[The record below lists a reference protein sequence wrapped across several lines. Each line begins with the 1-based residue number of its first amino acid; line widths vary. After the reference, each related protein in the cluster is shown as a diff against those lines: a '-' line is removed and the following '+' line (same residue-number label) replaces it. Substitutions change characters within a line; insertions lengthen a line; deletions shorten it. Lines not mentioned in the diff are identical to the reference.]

1 MKEQNLIL
9 GILAHVDAGK
19 TTLSEALL
27 HITGAVRNAGRVDHG
42 NAFLDTDEMEKER
55 GITIFSKQARFVSER
70 EDVRHSYT
78 LLDTPGHADFSTE
91 MERVLGVLDCAVLVI
106 SAADGVNGQ
115 VRVLWRLLDHYN
127 VPVFVFVNK
136 MDQDG
141 ADREALLASIK
152 KELSTRCVD
161 VMPGAA
167 GSAGGAARAAAGS
180 LAAGEN
186 SGRPAA
192 AGIPAV
198 GGTASS
204 LTEQLED
211 PAVQEEIAVCDDDL
225 LDRYLEGEPVGIDEI
240 RKLTAGRKLFPV
252 LFGAALRE
260 QGVAELLEALNLMIV
275 PPRYGDE
282 FGARVFKITRDG
294 GARLTWMK
302 LTGGSLKVKT
312 PMPDCTDDKGN
323 PEKIEQIRLYS
334 GSKFEPRQE
343 AQAGEVCAV
352 TGLTRTRVG
361 QGIGAESGGE
371 EELLQPVLRCAV
383 ILPPGEDLFKAYRNL
398 CILEEEDPTL
408 HLFYDEEK
416 KEITAQIM
424 GQVQKEILQRM
435 IRERLG
441 LNVSFGDPSII
452 YKETIARAAEGVGHF
467 EPLRHYA
474 EVHLLLEPGVPGSGL
489 VFENRCRADVL
500 AVNWQRLIMT
510 HLEEK
515 RHRGVLTGAELTD
528 MKISLLTGKA
538 HLKHTEGGDFRQ
550 ATYRAVRQ
558 GLMMT
563 ESVLL
568 EPYYNFRLEIPQE
581 SLGRALTDLQQ
592 MGANFTQPDLEEGRS
607 VITGS
612 APVSRIGNYAESLAA
627 YTRGEG
633 QITCTLKGYAPCVNA
648 EEVIAASG
656 YDPELDLRN
665 PTGSV
670 FCSHGAG
677 TPVPWYEVRERMHV
691 DSGWRDPSDGPR
703 TGKAM
708 LGYDDEWDGEEWD
721 SDSWSDDLA
730 YGGAGR
736 TGLRAGVKKE
746 EKPSSFSEREAR
758 FFAEEE
764 ELRRIFERTYGPIRS
779 RFGEDADPDGVFGSD
794 AGRGGRSGRGGKGY
808 GKYKK
813 AARVIS
819 AEPPDP
825 RSHAAKKVSEKE
837 YLLIDGYNIIFAW
850 EDLREL
856 ALKDIMA
863 ARDKLIDLIVD
874 FAGFRREHVILVFD
888 AYKVCGGRGEVIRV
902 GGIDVIYTKEAETAD
917 LYIEKAAHELSKK
930 YKVTVATSDAVEQ
943 VIIYGAGAYR
953 MSAQNLL
960 EELVLTKGMM
970 REHYEKREET
980 RPGGLLAGM
989 SEETAEALRKHLEE
1003 MEE

>member
-1 MKEQNLIL
+1 MIEQNLIL

-27 HITGAVRNAGRVDHG
+27 HITGAVRRAGRVDHG
-42 NAFLDTDEMEKER
+42 DAFLDTDDMEKER
-55 GITIFSKQARFVSER
+55 GITIFSKQARFTSER
-70 EDVRHSYT
+70 GETRRTYT
-78 LLDTPGHADFSTE
+78 LQDTPGHVDFSTE
-91 MERVLGVLDCAVLVI
+91 MERVLGILDCAVLVI

-115 VRVLWRLLDHYN
+115 VRVLWRLLEHYN
-127 VPVFVFVNK
+127 VPVFLFVNK
-136 MDQDG
+136 MDQNG

-161 VMPGAA
+161 IMPAA
-167 GSAGGAARAAAGS
+167 GAS
-180 LAAGEN
+180 LAE
-186 SGRPAA
+186 S
-192 AGIPAV
+192 
-198 GGTASS
+198 
-204 LTEQLED
+204 LED
-211 PAVQEEIAVCDDDL
+211 PDVQEEIAVCDDELMNAYFD
-225 LDRYLEGEPVGIDEI
+225 GEMVSVPQICE
-240 RKLTAGRKLFPV
+240 LTAGRRLFPV

-260 QGVAELLEALNLMIV
+260 QGVSELLECLDTLIR
-275 PPRYGDE
+275 PPVYGDE
-282 FGARVFKITRDG
+282 FGARIFKITRDG

-302 LTGGSLKVKT
+302 LTGGKLSVKT
-312 PMPDCTDDKGN
+312 PLADCTDDKGM
-323 PEKIEQIRLYS
+323 PEKVEQIRFYS
-334 GSKFEPRQE
+334 GGKFETKQE
-343 AQAGEVCAV
+343 AVAGEVCAV
-352 TGLTRTRVG
+352 TGLTRTKIG
-361 QGIGAESGGE
+361 QGIGAESEGE
-371 EELLQPVLRCAV
+371 EELLQPVLRCKV
-383 ILPPGEDLFKAYRNL
+383 ILPPGEDLFKAYKNL
-398 CILEEEDPTL
+398 SILEEEDPTL
-408 HLFYDEEK
+408 HLGYDEEK

-441 LNVSFGDPSII
+441 LCVDFGDPSII
-452 YKETIARAAEGVGHF
+452 YKETIARTVEGVGHF

-515 RHRGVLTGAELTD
+515 RHRGVLTGAEITD
-528 MKISLLTGKA
+528 MKISLLTGRA

-568 EPYYNFRLEIPQE
+568 EPFYNFRLEIPQE

-592 MGANFTQPDLEEGRS
+592 MGANFTQPDLEDGRS
-607 VITGS
+607 IITGS
-612 APVSRIGNYAESLAA
+612 APVSRIANYAETLAA

-633 QITCTLKGYAPCVNA
+633 QITCTLKGYEPCVNA

-691 DSGWRDPSDGPR
+691 DSGWRDPSDGPG

-708 LGYDDEWDGEEWD
+708 LGYDEDWDE
-721 SDSWSDDLA
+721 DLA

-736 TGLRAGVKKE
+736 TGLRAGVRKE
-746 EKPSSFSEREAR
+746 EKPVSFSEREAKL
-758 FFAEEE
+758 FAEED
-764 ELRRIFERTYGPIRS
+764 ELRRIFERTYGPIKS
-779 RFGEDADPDGVFGSD
+779 RFGDDEPDN
-794 AGRGGRSGRGGKGY
+794 GRSSKSWKR
-808 GKYKK
+808 
-813 AARVIS
+813 ASRVIS
-819 AEPPDP
+819 AEPPDK
-825 RSHAAKKVSEKE
+825 RSHAAKKAVEKE
-837 YLLIDGYNIIFAW
+837 YLLIDGYNIVFAW
-850 EDLREL
+850 EELREM
-856 ALKDIMA
+856 ALRDIMA
-863 ARDKLIDLIVD
+863 ARDKLIDMLVD
-874 FAGFRREHVILVFD
+874 FAGFRKEHVILVFD
-888 AYKVCGGRGEVIRV
+888 AYKVRGGRGEVIHV

-960 EELVLTKGMM
+960 EELLLTKGLM
-970 REHYEKREET
+970 REHYEKREAKQA
-980 RPGGLLAGM
+980 GGILAQM
-989 SEETAEALRKHLEE
+989 SEEDARALQEHLENL
-1003 MEE
+1003 EEE

>member
-1 MKEQNLIL
+1 MTKQNLIL

-27 HITGAVRNAGRVDHG
+27 HITGAVRKAGRVDHKD
-42 NAFLDTDEMEKER
+42 AFLDTNEMEKER
-55 GITIFSKQARFVSER
+55 GITIFSKQARFTSSRENVER
-70 EDVRHSYT
+70 SYT
-78 LLDTPGHADFSTE
+78 LLDTPGHVDFSTE

-115 VRVLWRLLDHYN
+115 VRVLWRLLDHYK
-127 VPVFVFVNK
+127 VPTFLFVNK

-141 ADREALLASIK
+141 ADRAVLLSSIK
-152 KELSTRCVD
+152 KELSTKCVD
-161 VMPGAA
+161 VMPDNGPL
-167 GSAGGAARAAAGS
+167 S
-180 LAAGEN
+180 
-186 SGRPAA
+186 
-192 AGIPAV
+192 
-198 GGTASS
+198 
-204 LTEQLED
+204 EQLAQGD
-211 PAVQEEIAVCDDDL
+211 VQEEIAVCDDAL
-225 LDRYLEGEPVGIDEI
+225 LNAYLEGEPVTNEQIC
-240 RKLTAGRKLFPV
+240 RLTADRKLFPV

-260 QGVAELLEALNLMIV
+260 QGVPALLECLDTLIQ
-275 PPRYGDE
+275 PPVYGDA
-282 FGARVFKITRDG
+282 FGARIFKITRDG

-302 LTGGSLKVKT
+302 LTGGRLSVKT
-312 PMPDCTDDKGN
+312 PLAECTDEKGS
-323 PEKIEQIRLYS
+323 PEKVEQIRFYS
-334 GSKFEPRQE
+334 GSKYEARQE
-343 AQAGEVCAV
+343 AVAGEVCAV

-361 QGIGAESGGE
+361 QGIGAEASGA

-383 ILPPGEDLFKAYRNL
+383 LLPPGEDLFKAYRSL
-398 CILEEEDPTL
+398 RTLEEEDPTL
-408 HLFYDEEK
+408 HLTYDEEK

-441 LNVSFGDPSII
+441 LRVSFGEPSII
-452 YKETIARAAEGVGHF
+452 YKETIARAVEGVGHF

-489 VFENRCRADVL
+489 VFENRCRADIL

-515 RHRGVLTGAELTD
+515 RHRGVLTGAEITD
-528 MKISLLTGKA
+528 MKISLLTGRA

-568 EPYYNFRLEIPQE
+568 EPFYSFRMEIPQE

-592 MGANFTQPDLEEGRS
+592 MGASFTQPDLEDGRS

-612 APVSRIGNYAESLAA
+612 APVSQIANYAEQLAA

-633 QITCTLKGYAPCVNA
+633 QITCTLKGYEPCTNA
-648 EEVIAASG
+648 EEIIAASG

-665 PTGSV
+665 PPGSV
-670 FCSHGAG
+670 FCAHGAG

-691 DSGWRDPSDGPR
+691 DSGWRDPSDGPL

-708 LGYDDEWDGEEWD
+708 LGYAEE
-721 SDSWSDDLA
+721 DLWEEDMS
-730 YGGAGR
+730 YGSAGR
-736 TGLRAGVKKE
+736 TGLRAGVRKA
-746 EKPSSFSEREAR
+746 EKPASFSEREAKL
-758 FFAEEE
+758 FAEED
-764 ELRRIFERTYGPIRS
+764 ELRRIFERTYGPIKS
-779 RFGEDADPDGVFGSD
+779 RFSDEEPDN
-794 AGRGGRSGRGGKGY
+794 GRSAKTWKR
-808 GKYKK
+808 
-813 AARVIS
+813 ASRVIS
-819 AEPPDP
+819 ADPPDK
-825 RSHAAKKVSEKE
+825 RSHAARKATEKE
-837 YLLIDGYNIIFAW
+837 YLLIDGYNIVFAW

-856 ALKDIMA
+856 ATKDIMA
-863 ARDKLIDLIVD
+863 ARDKLIDMIVD
-874 FAGFRREHVILVFD
+874 FAGFRKEHVILVFD
-888 AYKVCGGRGEVIRV
+888 AYKVRGGRGEVIHV

-917 LYIEKAAHELSKK
+917 LYIEKAAHELSKR

-970 REHYEKREET
+970 REHYEKKD
-980 RPGGLLAGM
+980 GGKSGGVLAGM
-989 SEETAEALRKHLEE
+989 SEETAAALQKHLESL
-1003 MEE
+1003 EE

>member
-1 MKEQNLIL
+1 MTKQNLIL

-27 HITGAVRNAGRVDHG
+27 HITGAVRKAGRVDHKD
-42 NAFLDTDEMEKER
+42 AFLDTNEMEKER
-55 GITIFSKQARFVSER
+55 GITIFSKQARFTSSRENVER
-70 EDVRHSYT
+70 SYT
-78 LLDTPGHADFSTE
+78 LLDTPGHVDFSTE

-115 VRVLWRLLDHYN
+115 VRVLWRLLDHYK
-127 VPVFVFVNK
+127 VPTFLFVNK

-141 ADREALLASIK
+141 ADRAVLLSSIK
-152 KELSTRCVD
+152 KELSTKCVD
-161 VMPGAA
+161 VMPGN
-167 GSAGGAARAAAGS
+167 GPLS
-180 LAAGEN
+180 
-186 SGRPAA
+186 
-192 AGIPAV
+192 
-198 GGTASS
+198 
-204 LTEQLED
+204 EQLAQGD
-211 PAVQEEIAVCDDDL
+211 VQEEIAVCDDAL
-225 LDRYLEGEPVGIDEI
+225 LNAYLEGEPVTNEQIC
-240 RKLTAGRKLFPV
+240 RLTADRKLFPV

-260 QGVAELLEALNLMIV
+260 QGVPALLECLDTLIQ
-275 PPRYGDE
+275 PPVYGDA
-282 FGARVFKITRDG
+282 FGARIFKITRDG

-302 LTGGSLKVKT
+302 LTGGRLSVKT
-312 PMPDCTDDKGN
+312 PLAECTDEKGS
-323 PEKIEQIRLYS
+323 PEKVEQIRFYS
-334 GSKFEPRQE
+334 GSKYEVRQE
-343 AQAGEVCAV
+343 AVAGEVCAV

-361 QGIGAESGGE
+361 QGIGAEASGA

-383 ILPPGEDLFKAYRNL
+383 LLPPGEDLFKAYRSL
-398 CILEEEDPTL
+398 RTLEEEDPTL
-408 HLFYDEEK
+408 HLTYDEEK

-441 LNVSFGDPSII
+441 LRVSFGEPSII
-452 YKETIARAAEGVGHF
+452 YKETIARAVEGVGHF

-489 VFENRCRADVL
+489 VFENRCRADIL

-515 RHRGVLTGAELTD
+515 RHRGVLTGAEITD
-528 MKISLLTGKA
+528 MKISLLTGRA

-568 EPYYNFRLEIPQE
+568 EPFYSFRMEIPQE

-592 MGANFTQPDLEEGRS
+592 MGASFTQPDLEDGRS

-612 APVSRIGNYAESLAA
+612 APVSQIANYAEQLAA

-633 QITCTLKGYAPCVNA
+633 QITCTLKGYEPCTNA
-648 EEVIAASG
+648 EEIIAASG

-665 PTGSV
+665 PPGSV
-670 FCSHGAG
+670 FCVHGAG

-691 DSGWRDPSDGPR
+691 DSGWRDPSDGPL

-708 LGYDDEWDGEEWD
+708 LGYAEE
-721 SDSWSDDLA
+721 DLWEEDMS
-730 YGGAGR
+730 YGSAGR
-736 TGLRAGVKKE
+736 TGLRAGVRKA
-746 EKPSSFSEREAR
+746 EKPASFSEREAKL
-758 FFAEEE
+758 FAEED
-764 ELRRIFERTYGPIRS
+764 ELRRIFERTYGPIKS
-779 RFGEDADPDGVFGSD
+779 RFSDEEPDN
-794 AGRGGRSGRGGKGY
+794 GRSAKSWKR
-808 GKYKK
+808 
-813 AARVIS
+813 ASRVIS
-819 AEPPDP
+819 ADPPDK
-825 RSHAAKKVSEKE
+825 RSHAARKATEKE
-837 YLLIDGYNIIFAW
+837 YLLIDGYNIVFAW

-856 ALKDIMA
+856 AAKDIMA
-863 ARDKLIDLIVD
+863 ARDKLIDMIVD
-874 FAGFRREHVILVFD
+874 FAGFRNEHVILVFD
-888 AYKVCGGRGEVIRV
+888 AYKVRGGRGEVIHV

-917 LYIEKAAHELSKK
+917 LYIEKAAHELSKR

-960 EELVLTKGMM
+960 EELVLTKSLM
-970 REHYEKREET
+970 REHYEKKD
-980 RPGGLLAGM
+980 GGKSGGVLAGM
-989 SEETAEALRKHLEE
+989 SEETAAALQKHLESL
-1003 MEE
+1003 EE

>member
-1 MKEQNLIL
+1 MTEQNMIL

-27 HITGAVRNAGRVDHG
+27 HITGAVRKAGRVDHKD
-42 NAFLDTDEMEKER
+42 AFLDTNEMEKER
-55 GITIFSKQARFVSER
+55 GITIFSKQARFTS
-70 EDVRHSYT
+70 VRGEQQRSYT
-78 LLDTPGHADFSTE
+78 LLDTPGHVDFSTE

-115 VRVLWRLLDHYN
+115 VRVLWRLLEHYR
-127 VPVFVFVNK
+127 VPTCIFVNK

-141 ADREALLASIK
+141 ADRAALLASIR
-152 KELSTRCVD
+152 KELGTRCVD
-161 VMPGAA
+161 VMPGS
-167 GSAGGAARAAAGS
+167 GT
-180 LAAGEN
+180 LAD
-186 SGRPAA
+186 
-192 AGIPAV
+192 
-198 GGTASS
+198 
-204 LTEQLED
+204 QLESGD
-211 PAVQEEIAVCDDDL
+211 VQEEIAVCDDAL
-225 LDRYLEGEPVGIDEI
+225 LDAYLEGEPVSVSQMC
-240 RKLTAGRKLFPV
+240 RLTAERKLFPV

-260 QGVAELLEALNLMIV
+260 QGVPELLECLDTLLQ
-275 PPRYGDE
+275 PPVYGDT
-282 FGARVFKITRDG
+282 FGAKVFKITRDG

-302 LTGGSLKVKT
+302 LTGGRLSVKT
-312 PMPDCTDDKGN
+312 PLAECTDEKGN
-323 PEKIEQIRLYS
+323 PEKVEQIRFYS
-334 GSKFEPRQE
+334 GNKFETRQE
-343 AQAGEVCAV
+343 AAAGEVCAV
-352 TGLTRTRVG
+352 TGLTGTRVG
-361 QGIGAESGGE
+361 QGIGAEAGGT

-383 ILPPGEDLFKAYRNL
+383 ILPPGEDLFKAYRSL
-398 CILEEEDPTL
+398 RTLEEEDPTL
-408 HLFYDEEK
+408 HLNYDEEK

-441 LNVSFGDPSII
+441 LRVSFGDPSII
-452 YKETIARAAEGVGHF
+452 YKETIARAVEGVGHF

-474 EVHLLLEPGVPGSGL
+474 EVHLLLEPGLPGSGL

-515 RHRGVLTGAELTD
+515 RHRGVLTGAEITD
-528 MKISLLTGKA
+528 MKISLLTGRA

-568 EPYYNFRLEIPQE
+568 EPFYSFRMEIPQE

-612 APVSRIGNYAESLAA
+612 APVSRIANYAEQLAA

-633 QITCTLKGYAPCVNA
+633 QITCTLKGYEPCTNA
-648 EEVIAASG
+648 EEIIAASG

-665 PTGSV
+665 PPGSV

-691 DSGWRDPSDGPR
+691 DSGWRDPSDGPM
-703 TGKAM
+703 TGKAL
-708 LGYDDEWDGEEWD
+708 LGYTEEDMWEE
-721 SDSWSDDLA
+721 DLS
-730 YGGAGR
+730 YGSAGR
-736 TGLRAGVKKE
+736 TGLRAGVRKE
-746 EKPSSFSEREAR
+746 EKPVSFGEREAR
-758 FFAEEE
+758 FFAEED
-764 ELRRIFERTYGPIRS
+764 ELRRIFERTYGPIKS
-779 RFGEDADPDGVFGSD
+779 RFSDDEPDN
-794 AGRGGRSGRGGKGY
+794 GRSAKSWKR
-808 GKYKK
+808 
-813 AARVIS
+813 ASRVIS
-819 AEPPDP
+819 ADPPDK
-825 RSHAAKKVSEKE
+825 RSHAARKVSEKE
-837 YLLIDGYNIIFAW
+837 YLLIDGYNIVFAW

-856 ALKDIMA
+856 AIKDIMA

-874 FAGFRREHVILVFD
+874 FAGFRKEHVILVFD
-888 AYKVCGGRGEVIRV
+888 AYKVRGGRGEVIHV

-917 LYIEKAAHELSKK
+917 LYIEKAAHELSKR

-960 EELVLTKGMM
+960 EELVLTKSLM
-970 REHYEKREET
+970 REHYEKRDEKKA
-980 RPGGLLAGM
+980 GGILAQM
-989 SEETAEALRKHLEE
+989 SEEDAQALKEHLENL
-1003 MEE
+1003 EEND

>member
-1 MKEQNLIL
+1 MDDTMTEQNMIL

-27 HITGAVRNAGRVDHG
+27 HITGAVRKAGRVDHKD
-42 NAFLDTDEMEKER
+42 AFLDTNEMEKER
-55 GITIFSKQARFVSER
+55 GITIFSKQARFTS
-70 EDVRHSYT
+70 VRGEQQRSYT
-78 LLDTPGHADFSTE
+78 LLDTPGHVDFSTE

-115 VRVLWRLLDHYN
+115 VRVLWRLLDHYR
-127 VPVFVFVNK
+127 VPTCIFVNK

-141 ADREALLASIK
+141 ADRAALLASIR
-152 KELSTRCVD
+152 KELGTRCVD
-161 VMPGAA
+161 VMPGS
-167 GSAGGAARAAAGS
+167 GT
-180 LAAGEN
+180 LAD
-186 SGRPAA
+186 
-192 AGIPAV
+192 
-198 GGTASS
+198 
-204 LTEQLED
+204 QLESGD
-211 PAVQEEIAVCDDDL
+211 VQEEIAVCDDAL
-225 LDRYLEGEPVGIDEI
+225 LDAYLEGEPVSVSQMC
-240 RKLTAGRKLFPV
+240 RLTAERKLFPV

-260 QGVAELLEALNLMIV
+260 QGVPELLECLDTLLQ
-275 PPRYGDE
+275 PPVYGDT
-282 FGARVFKITRDG
+282 FGAKVFKITRDG

-302 LTGGSLKVKT
+302 LTGGRLSVKT
-312 PMPDCTDDKGN
+312 PLAECTDEKGN
-323 PEKIEQIRLYS
+323 PEKVEQIRFYS
-334 GSKFEPRQE
+334 GNKFETRQE
-343 AQAGEVCAV
+343 AAAGEVCAV
-352 TGLTRTRVG
+352 TGLTGTRVG
-361 QGIGAESGGE
+361 QGIGAEAGGT

-383 ILPPGEDLFKAYRNL
+383 ILPPGEDLFKAYRSL
-398 CILEEEDPTL
+398 RTLEEEDPTL
-408 HLFYDEEK
+408 HLNYDEEK

-441 LNVSFGDPSII
+441 LRVSFGDPSII
-452 YKETIARAAEGVGHF
+452 YKETIARAVEGVGHF

-474 EVHLLLEPGVPGSGL
+474 EVHLLLEPGLPGSGL

-515 RHRGVLTGAELTD
+515 RHRGVLTGAEITD
-528 MKISLLTGKA
+528 MKISLLTGRA

-568 EPYYNFRLEIPQE
+568 EPFYSFRMEIPQE
-581 SLGRALTDLQQ
+581 SLGKALTDLQQ

-612 APVSRIGNYAESLAA
+612 APVSRIANYSEQLAA

-633 QITCTLKGYAPCVNA
+633 QITCTLKGYEPCTNA
-648 EEVIAASG
+648 EEIIAASG

-665 PTGSV
+665 PPGSV

-691 DSGWRDPSDGPR
+691 DSGWRDPSDGPM
-703 TGKAM
+703 TGKAL
-708 LGYDDEWDGEEWD
+708 LGYTEEDMWEE
-721 SDSWSDDLA
+721 DLS
-730 YGGAGR
+730 YGSAGR
-736 TGLRAGVKKE
+736 TGLRAGVRKE
-746 EKPSSFSEREAR
+746 EKPVSFGEREAR
-758 FFAEEE
+758 FFAEED
-764 ELRRIFERTYGPIRS
+764 ELRRIFERTYGPIKS
-779 RFGEDADPDGVFGSD
+779 RFSDDEPDN
-794 AGRGGRSGRGGKGY
+794 GRSAKSWKR
-808 GKYKK
+808 
-813 AARVIS
+813 ASRVIS
-819 AEPPDP
+819 ADPPDK
-825 RSHAAKKVSEKE
+825 RSHAARKASEKE
-837 YLLIDGYNIIFAW
+837 YLLIDGYNIVFAW

-856 ALKDIMA
+856 AIKDIMA

-874 FAGFRREHVILVFD
+874 FAGFRKEHVILVFD
-888 AYKVCGGRGEVIRV
+888 AYKVRGGRGEVIHV

-917 LYIEKAAHELSKK
+917 LYIEKAAHELSKR

-960 EELVLTKGMM
+960 EELVLTKSLM
-970 REHYEKREET
+970 REHYEKRDEKKA
-980 RPGGLLAGM
+980 GGILAQM
-989 SEETAEALRKHLEE
+989 SEEDAQALKEHLENL
-1003 MEE
+1003 EENE

>member
-1 MKEQNLIL
+1 MTKQNLIL

-27 HITGAVRNAGRVDHG
+27 HITGAVRKAGRVDHKD
-42 NAFLDTDEMEKER
+42 AFLDTNEMEKER
-55 GITIFSKQARFVSER
+55 GITIFSKQARFTSSRENVER
-70 EDVRHSYT
+70 SYT
-78 LLDTPGHADFSTE
+78 LLDTPGHVDFSTE

-115 VRVLWRLLDHYN
+115 VRVLWRLLDHYK
-127 VPVFVFVNK
+127 VPTFLFVNK

-141 ADREALLASIK
+141 ADRAVLLSSIK
-152 KELSTRCVD
+152 KELSTKCVD
-161 VMPGAA
+161 VMPGN
-167 GSAGGAARAAAGS
+167 GPLS
-180 LAAGEN
+180 
-186 SGRPAA
+186 
-192 AGIPAV
+192 
-198 GGTASS
+198 
-204 LTEQLED
+204 EQLAQGD
-211 PAVQEEIAVCDDDL
+211 VQEEIAVCDDAL
-225 LDRYLEGEPVGIDEI
+225 LNAYLEGEPVTNEQIC
-240 RKLTAGRKLFPV
+240 RLTADRKLFPV

-260 QGVAELLEALNLMIV
+260 QGVPALLECLDTLIQ
-275 PPRYGDE
+275 PPVYGDA
-282 FGARVFKITRDG
+282 FGARIFKITRDG

-302 LTGGSLKVKT
+302 LTGGRLSVKT
-312 PMPDCTDDKGN
+312 PLAECTDEKGS
-323 PEKIEQIRLYS
+323 PEKVEQIRFYS
-334 GSKFEPRQE
+334 GSKYEARQE
-343 AQAGEVCAV
+343 AVAGEVCAV

-361 QGIGAESGGE
+361 QGIGAEASGA

-383 ILPPGEDLFKAYRNL
+383 LLPPGEDLFKAYRSL
-398 CILEEEDPTL
+398 RTLEEEDPTL
-408 HLFYDEEK
+408 HLTYDEEK

-441 LNVSFGDPSII
+441 LRVSFGEPSII
-452 YKETIARAAEGVGHF
+452 YKETIARAVEGVGHF

-489 VFENRCRADVL
+489 VFENRCRADIL

-515 RHRGVLTGAELTD
+515 RHRGVLTGAEITD
-528 MKISLLTGKA
+528 MKISLLTGRA

-568 EPYYNFRLEIPQE
+568 EPFYSFRMEIPQE

-592 MGANFTQPDLEEGRS
+592 MGASFTQPDLEDGRS

-612 APVSRIGNYAESLAA
+612 APVSQIANYAEQLAA

-633 QITCTLKGYAPCVNA
+633 QITCTLKGYEPCTNA
-648 EEVIAASG
+648 EEIIAASG

-665 PTGSV
+665 PPGSV
-670 FCSHGAG
+670 FCAHGAG

-691 DSGWRDPSDGPR
+691 DSGWRDPSDGPL

-708 LGYDDEWDGEEWD
+708 LGYAEE
-721 SDSWSDDLA
+721 DLWEEDMS
-730 YGGAGR
+730 YGSAGR
-736 TGLRAGVKKE
+736 TGLRAGVRKA
-746 EKPSSFSEREAR
+746 EKPASFSEREAKL
-758 FFAEEE
+758 FAEED
-764 ELRRIFERTYGPIRS
+764 ELRRIFERTYGPIKS
-779 RFGEDADPDGVFGSD
+779 RFSDEEPDN
-794 AGRGGRSGRGGKGY
+794 GRSAKSWKR
-808 GKYKK
+808 
-813 AARVIS
+813 ASRVIS
-819 AEPPDP
+819 ADPPDK
-825 RSHAAKKVSEKE
+825 RSHAARKATEKE
-837 YLLIDGYNIIFAW
+837 YLLIDGYNIVFAW

-856 ALKDIMA
+856 AAKDIMA
-863 ARDKLIDLIVD
+863 ARDKLIDMIVD
-874 FAGFRREHVILVFD
+874 FAGFRKEHVILVFD
-888 AYKVCGGRGEVIRV
+888 AYKVRGGRGEVIHV

-917 LYIEKAAHELSKK
+917 LYIEKAAHELSKR

-960 EELVLTKGMM
+960 EELVLTKSLM
-970 REHYEKREET
+970 REHYEKKD
-980 RPGGLLAGM
+980 GGKSGGVLAGM
-989 SEETAEALRKHLEE
+989 SEETAAALQKHLESL
-1003 MEE
+1003 EE

>member
-1 MKEQNLIL
+1 MDDTMTEQNMIL

-27 HITGAVRNAGRVDHG
+27 HITGAVRKAGRVDHKD
-42 NAFLDTDEMEKER
+42 AFLDTNEMEKER
-55 GITIFSKQARFVSER
+55 GITIFSKQARFTS
-70 EDVRHSYT
+70 VRGEQQRSYT
-78 LLDTPGHADFSTE
+78 LLDTPGHVDFSTE

-115 VRVLWRLLDHYN
+115 VRVLWRLLDHYS
-127 VPVFVFVNK
+127 VPTCIFVNK

-141 ADREALLASIK
+141 ADKAALLASIR
-152 KELSTRCVD
+152 KELGTRCVD
-161 VMPGAA
+161 VMPGS
-167 GSAGGAARAAAGS
+167 GT
-180 LAAGEN
+180 LAD
-186 SGRPAA
+186 
-192 AGIPAV
+192 
-198 GGTASS
+198 
-204 LTEQLED
+204 QLESGD
-211 PAVQEEIAVCDDDL
+211 VQEEIAVCDDAL
-225 LDRYLEGEPVGIDEI
+225 LDAYLEGEPVSVSQMC
-240 RKLTAGRKLFPV
+240 RLTAERKLFPV

-260 QGVAELLEALNLMIV
+260 QGVPELLECLDTLLQ
-275 PPRYGDE
+275 PPVYGDT
-282 FGARVFKITRDG
+282 FGAKVFKITRDG

-302 LTGGSLKVKT
+302 LTGGRLSVKT
-312 PMPDCTDDKGN
+312 PLAECTDEKGN
-323 PEKIEQIRLYS
+323 PEKVEQIRFYS
-334 GSKFEPRQE
+334 GNKFETRQE
-343 AQAGEVCAV
+343 AAAGEVCAV
-352 TGLTRTRVG
+352 TGLTGTRVG
-361 QGIGAESGGE
+361 QGIGAEAGGT

-383 ILPPGEDLFKAYRNL
+383 ILPPGEDLFKAYRSL
-398 CILEEEDPTL
+398 RTLEEEDPTL
-408 HLFYDEEK
+408 HLNYDEEK

-441 LNVSFGDPSII
+441 LRVSFGDPSII
-452 YKETIARAAEGVGHF
+452 YKETIARAVEGVGHF

-474 EVHLLLEPGVPGSGL
+474 EVHLLLEPGLPGSGL

-515 RHRGVLTGAELTD
+515 RHRGVLTGAEITD
-528 MKISLLTGKA
+528 MKISLLTGRA

-568 EPYYNFRLEIPQE
+568 EPFYSFRMEIPQE

-612 APVSRIGNYAESLAA
+612 APVSRIANYAEQLAA

-633 QITCTLKGYAPCVNA
+633 QITCTLKGYEPCTNA
-648 EEVIAASG
+648 EEIIAASG

-665 PTGSV
+665 PPGSV

-691 DSGWRDPSDGPR
+691 DSGWRDPSDGPM
-703 TGKAM
+703 TGKAL
-708 LGYDDEWDGEEWD
+708 LGYTEEDMWEE
-721 SDSWSDDLA
+721 DLS
-730 YGGAGR
+730 YGSAGR
-736 TGLRAGVKKE
+736 TGLRAGVRKE
-746 EKPSSFSEREAR
+746 VKPISFGEREAR
-758 FFAEEE
+758 FFAEED
-764 ELRRIFERTYGPIRS
+764 ELRRIFERTYGPIKS
-779 RFGEDADPDGVFGSD
+779 RFSDDEPDN
-794 AGRGGRSGRGGKGY
+794 GRSAKSWKR
-808 GKYKK
+808 
-813 AARVIS
+813 ASRVIS
-819 AEPPDP
+819 AEPPDK
-825 RSHAAKKVSEKE
+825 RSHAARKASEKE
-837 YLLIDGYNIIFAW
+837 YLLIDGYNIVFAW

-856 ALKDIMA
+856 AIKDIMA

-874 FAGFRREHVILVFD
+874 FAGFRKEHVILVFD
-888 AYKVCGGRGEVIRV
+888 AYKVRGGRGEVIHV

-917 LYIEKAAHELSKK
+917 LYIEKAAHELSKR

-960 EELVLTKGMM
+960 EELVLTKSLM
-970 REHYEKREET
+970 REHYEKRDEKKA
-980 RPGGLLAGM
+980 GGILAQM
-989 SEETAEALRKHLEE
+989 SEEDAQALKEHLENL
-1003 MEE
+1003 EENE

>member
-1 MKEQNLIL
+1 MDDTMTEQNMIL

-27 HITGAVRNAGRVDHG
+27 HITGAVRKAGRVDHKD
-42 NAFLDTDEMEKER
+42 AFLDTNEMEKER
-55 GITIFSKQARFVSER
+55 GITIFSKQARFTS
-70 EDVRHSYT
+70 VRGEQQRSYT
-78 LLDTPGHADFSTE
+78 LLDTPGHVDFSTE

-115 VRVLWRLLDHYN
+115 VRVLWRLLDHYR
-127 VPVFVFVNK
+127 VPTCIFVNK

-141 ADREALLASIK
+141 ADRAALLASIR
-152 KELSTRCVD
+152 KELGTRCVD
-161 VMPGAA
+161 VMPGS
-167 GSAGGAARAAAGS
+167 GT
-180 LAAGEN
+180 LAD
-186 SGRPAA
+186 
-192 AGIPAV
+192 
-198 GGTASS
+198 
-204 LTEQLED
+204 QLESGD
-211 PAVQEEIAVCDDDL
+211 VQEEIAVCDDAL
-225 LDRYLEGEPVGIDEI
+225 LDAYLEGEPVSVSQMC
-240 RKLTAGRKLFPV
+240 RLTAERKLFPV

-260 QGVAELLEALNLMIV
+260 QGVPELLECLDTLLQ
-275 PPRYGDE
+275 PPVYGDT
-282 FGARVFKITRDG
+282 FGAKVFKITRDG

-302 LTGGSLKVKT
+302 LTGGRLSVKT
-312 PMPDCTDDKGN
+312 PLAECTDEKGN
-323 PEKIEQIRLYS
+323 PEKVEQIRFYS
-334 GSKFEPRQE
+334 GNKFETRQE
-343 AQAGEVCAV
+343 AAAGEVCAV
-352 TGLTRTRVG
+352 TGLTGTRVG
-361 QGIGAESGGE
+361 QGIGAEAGGT

-383 ILPPGEDLFKAYRNL
+383 ILPPGEDLFKAYRSL
-398 CILEEEDPTL
+398 RTLEEEDPTL
-408 HLFYDEEK
+408 HLNYDEEK

-441 LNVSFGDPSII
+441 LRVSFGDPSII
-452 YKETIARAAEGVGHF
+452 YKETIARAVEGVGHF

-474 EVHLLLEPGVPGSGL
+474 EVHLLLEPGLPGSGL

-515 RHRGVLTGAELTD
+515 RHRGVLTGAEITD
-528 MKISLLTGKA
+528 MKISLLTGRA

-568 EPYYNFRLEIPQE
+568 EPFYSFRMEIPQE

-612 APVSRIGNYAESLAA
+612 APVSSIANYAEQLAA

-633 QITCTLKGYAPCVNA
+633 QITCTLKGYEPCTNA
-648 EEVIAASG
+648 EEIIAASG

-665 PTGSV
+665 PPGSV

-691 DSGWRDPSDGPR
+691 DSGWRDPSDGPM
-703 TGKAM
+703 TGKAL
-708 LGYDDEWDGEEWD
+708 LGYTEEDMWEE
-721 SDSWSDDLA
+721 DLS
-730 YGGAGR
+730 YGSAGR
-736 TGLRAGVKKE
+736 TGLRAGVRKE
-746 EKPSSFSEREAR
+746 EKPVSFGEREAR
-758 FFAEEE
+758 FFAEED
-764 ELRRIFERTYGPIRS
+764 ELRRIFERTYGPIKS
-779 RFGEDADPDGVFGSD
+779 RFSDDEPDN
-794 AGRGGRSGRGGKGY
+794 GRSAKSWKR
-808 GKYKK
+808 
-813 AARVIS
+813 ASRVIS
-819 AEPPDP
+819 AEPPDK
-825 RSHAAKKVSEKE
+825 RSHAARKVSEKE
-837 YLLIDGYNIIFAW
+837 YLLIDGYNIVFAW

-856 ALKDIMA
+856 AIKDIMA

-874 FAGFRREHVILVFD
+874 FAGFRKEHVILVFD
-888 AYKVCGGRGEVIRV
+888 AYKVRGGRGEVIHV

-917 LYIEKAAHELSKK
+917 LYIEKAAHELSKR

-960 EELVLTKGMM
+960 EELVLTKSLM
-970 REHYEKREET
+970 REHYEKRDEKKA
-980 RPGGLLAGM
+980 GGILAQM
-989 SEETAEALRKHLEE
+989 SEEDAQALKEHLENL
-1003 MEE
+1003 EENE

>member
-1 MKEQNLIL
+1 MDDTMTEQNMIL

-27 HITGAVRNAGRVDHG
+27 HITGAVRKAGRVDHKD
-42 NAFLDTDEMEKER
+42 AFLDTNEMEKER
-55 GITIFSKQARFVSER
+55 GITIFSKQARFTS
-70 EDVRHSYT
+70 VRGEQQRSYT
-78 LLDTPGHADFSTE
+78 LLDTPGHVDFSTE

-115 VRVLWRLLDHYN
+115 VRVLWRLLDHYR
-127 VPVFVFVNK
+127 VPTCIFVNK

-141 ADREALLASIK
+141 ADRAALLASIR
-152 KELSTRCVD
+152 KELGTRCVD
-161 VMPGAA
+161 VMPGS
-167 GSAGGAARAAAGS
+167 GT
-180 LAAGEN
+180 LAD
-186 SGRPAA
+186 
-192 AGIPAV
+192 
-198 GGTASS
+198 
-204 LTEQLED
+204 QLESGD
-211 PAVQEEIAVCDDDL
+211 VQEEIAVCDDAL
-225 LDRYLEGEPVGIDEI
+225 LDAYLEGEPVSVSQMC
-240 RKLTAGRKLFPV
+240 RLTAERKLFPV

-260 QGVAELLEALNLMIV
+260 QGVPELLECLDTLLQ
-275 PPRYGDE
+275 PPVYGDT
-282 FGARVFKITRDG
+282 FGAKVFKITRDG

-302 LTGGSLKVKT
+302 LTGGRLSVKT
-312 PMPDCTDDKGN
+312 PLAECTDEKGN
-323 PEKIEQIRLYS
+323 PEKVEQIRFYS
-334 GSKFEPRQE
+334 GNKFETRQE
-343 AQAGEVCAV
+343 AAAGEVCAV
-352 TGLTRTRVG
+352 TGLTGTRVG
-361 QGIGAESGGE
+361 QGIGAEAGGT

-383 ILPPGEDLFKAYRNL
+383 ILPPGEDLFKAYRSL
-398 CILEEEDPTL
+398 RTLEEEDPTL
-408 HLFYDEEK
+408 RLNYDEEK

-441 LNVSFGDPSII
+441 LRVSFGDPSII
-452 YKETIARAAEGVGHF
+452 YKETIARAVEGVGHF

-474 EVHLLLEPGVPGSGL
+474 EVHLLLEPGLPGSGL

-515 RHRGVLTGAELTD
+515 RHRGVLTGAEITD
-528 MKISLLTGKA
+528 MKISLLTGRA

-568 EPYYNFRLEIPQE
+568 EPFYSFRMEIPQE

-612 APVSRIGNYAESLAA
+612 APVSRIANYAEQLAA

-633 QITCTLKGYAPCVNA
+633 QITCTLKGYEPCTNA
-648 EEVIAASG
+648 EEIIAASG

-665 PTGSV
+665 PPGSV

-691 DSGWRDPSDGPR
+691 DSGWRDPSDGPM
-703 TGKAM
+703 TGKAL
-708 LGYDDEWDGEEWD
+708 LGYTEEDMWEE
-721 SDSWSDDLA
+721 DLS
-730 YGGAGR
+730 YGSAGR
-736 TGLRAGVKKE
+736 TGLRAGVRKE
-746 EKPSSFSEREAR
+746 EKPVSFGEREAR
-758 FFAEEE
+758 FFAEED
-764 ELRRIFERTYGPIRS
+764 ELRRIFERTYGPIKS
-779 RFGEDADPDGVFGSD
+779 RFSDDEPDN
-794 AGRGGRSGRGGKGY
+794 GRSAKSWKR
-808 GKYKK
+808 
-813 AARVIS
+813 ASRVIS
-819 AEPPDP
+819 ADPPDK
-825 RSHAAKKVSEKE
+825 RSHAARKVSEKE
-837 YLLIDGYNIIFAW
+837 YLLIDGYNIVFAW

-856 ALKDIMA
+856 AIKDIMA

-874 FAGFRREHVILVFD
+874 FAGFRKEHVILVFD
-888 AYKVCGGRGEVIRV
+888 AYKVRGGRGEVIHV

-917 LYIEKAAHELSKK
+917 LYIEKAAHELSKR

-960 EELVLTKGMM
+960 EELVLTKSLM
-970 REHYEKREET
+970 REHYEKRDEKKA
-980 RPGGLLAGM
+980 GGILAQM
-989 SEETAEALRKHLEE
+989 SEEDAKALKEHLENL
-1003 MEE
+1003 EENE

>member
-1 MKEQNLIL
+1 MTEQNMIL

-27 HITGAVRNAGRVDHG
+27 HITGAVRKAGRVDHKD
-42 NAFLDTDEMEKER
+42 AFLDTNEMEKER
-55 GITIFSKQARFVSER
+55 GITIFSKQARFTS
-70 EDVRHSYT
+70 VRGEQQRSYT
-78 LLDTPGHADFSTE
+78 LLDTPGHVDFSTE

-115 VRVLWRLLDHYN
+115 VRVLWRLLDHYR
-127 VPVFVFVNK
+127 VPTCIFVNK

-141 ADREALLASIK
+141 ADRAALLASIR
-152 KELSTRCVD
+152 KELGTRCVD
-161 VMPGAA
+161 VMPGS
-167 GSAGGAARAAAGS
+167 GT
-180 LAAGEN
+180 LAD
-186 SGRPAA
+186 
-192 AGIPAV
+192 
-198 GGTASS
+198 
-204 LTEQLED
+204 QLESGD
-211 PAVQEEIAVCDDDL
+211 VQEEIAVCDDAL
-225 LDRYLEGEPVGIDEI
+225 LDAYLEGEPVSISQM
-240 RKLTAGRKLFPV
+240 RRLTAERKLFPV

-260 QGVAELLEALNLMIV
+260 QGVPELLECLDTLLQ
-275 PPRYGDE
+275 PPVYGDT
-282 FGARVFKITRDG
+282 FGAKVFKITRDG

-302 LTGGSLKVKT
+302 LTGGRLSVKT
-312 PMPDCTDDKGN
+312 PLAECTDEKGN
-323 PEKIEQIRLYS
+323 PEKVEQIRFYS
-334 GSKFEPRQE
+334 GNKFETRQE
-343 AQAGEVCAV
+343 AAAGEVCAV
-352 TGLTRTRVG
+352 TGLTGTRVG
-361 QGIGAESGGE
+361 QGIGAEAGGT

-383 ILPPGEDLFKAYRNL
+383 ILPPGEDLFKAYRSL
-398 CILEEEDPTL
+398 RTLEEEDPTL
-408 HLFYDEEK
+408 HLNYDEEK

-441 LNVSFGDPSII
+441 LRVSFGDPSII
-452 YKETIARAAEGVGHF
+452 YKETIARAVEGVGHF

-474 EVHLLLEPGVPGSGL
+474 EVHLLLEPGLPGSGL

-515 RHRGVLTGAELTD
+515 RHRGVLTGAEITD
-528 MKISLLTGKA
+528 MKISLLTGRA

-568 EPYYNFRLEIPQE
+568 EPFYSFRMEIPQE

-612 APVSRIGNYAESLAA
+612 APVSRIANYAEQLAA

-633 QITCTLKGYAPCVNA
+633 QITCTLKGYEPCTNA
-648 EEVIAASG
+648 EEIIAASG

-665 PTGSV
+665 PPGSV

-691 DSGWRDPSDGPR
+691 DSGWRDPSDGPM
-703 TGKAM
+703 TGKAL
-708 LGYDDEWDGEEWD
+708 LGYTEEDMWEE
-721 SDSWSDDLA
+721 DLS
-730 YGGAGR
+730 YGSAGR
-736 TGLRAGVKKE
+736 TGLRAGVRKE
-746 EKPSSFSEREAR
+746 EKPVSFGEREAR
-758 FFAEEE
+758 FFAEED
-764 ELRRIFERTYGPIRS
+764 ELRRIFERTYGPIKG
-779 RFGEDADPDGVFGSD
+779 RFSDDEPDN
-794 AGRGGRSGRGGKGY
+794 GRSAKSWKR
-808 GKYKK
+808 
-813 AARVIS
+813 ASRVIS
-819 AEPPDP
+819 ADPPDK
-825 RSHAAKKVSEKE
+825 RSHAARKVSEKE
-837 YLLIDGYNIIFAW
+837 YLLIDGYNIVFAW

-856 ALKDIMA
+856 AIKDIMA

-874 FAGFRREHVILVFD
+874 FAGFRKEHVILVFD
-888 AYKVCGGRGEVIRV
+888 AYKVRGGRGEVIHV

-917 LYIEKAAHELSKK
+917 LYIEKAAHELSKR

-960 EELVLTKGMM
+960 EELVLTKSLM
-970 REHYEKREET
+970 REHYEKRDEKKA
-980 RPGGLLAGM
+980 GGILAQM
-989 SEETAEALRKHLEE
+989 SEEDAQALKEHLENL
-1003 MEE
+1003 EENE

>member
-1 MKEQNLIL
+1 MDDTMTEQNMIL

-27 HITGAVRNAGRVDHG
+27 HITGAVRKAGRVDHKD
-42 NAFLDTDEMEKER
+42 AFLDTNEMEKER
-55 GITIFSKQARFVSER
+55 GITIFSKQARFTS
-70 EDVRHSYT
+70 VRGEQQRSYT
-78 LLDTPGHADFSTE
+78 LLDTPGHVDFSTE

-115 VRVLWRLLDHYN
+115 VRVLWRLLDHYR
-127 VPVFVFVNK
+127 VPTCIFVNK

-141 ADREALLASIK
+141 ADRAALLASIR
-152 KELSTRCVD
+152 KELGTRCVD
-161 VMPGAA
+161 VMPGS
-167 GSAGGAARAAAGS
+167 GT
-180 LAAGEN
+180 LAD
-186 SGRPAA
+186 
-192 AGIPAV
+192 
-198 GGTASS
+198 
-204 LTEQLED
+204 QLESGD
-211 PAVQEEIAVCDDDL
+211 VQEEIAVCDDAL
-225 LDRYLEGEPVGIDEI
+225 LDAYLEGEPVSVSQMC
-240 RKLTAGRKLFPV
+240 RLTAERKLFPV

-260 QGVAELLEALNLMIV
+260 QGVPELLECLDTLLQ
-275 PPRYGDE
+275 PPVYGDT
-282 FGARVFKITRDG
+282 FGAKVFKITRDG

-302 LTGGSLKVKT
+302 LTGGRLSVKT
-312 PMPDCTDDKGN
+312 PLAECTDEKGN
-323 PEKIEQIRLYS
+323 PEKVEQIRFYS
-334 GSKFEPRQE
+334 GNKFETRQE
-343 AQAGEVCAV
+343 AAAGEVCAV
-352 TGLTRTRVG
+352 TGLTGTRVG
-361 QGIGAESGGE
+361 QGIGAEAGGT

-383 ILPPGEDLFKAYRNL
+383 ILPPGEDLFKAYRSL
-398 CILEEEDPTL
+398 RTLEEEDPTL
-408 HLFYDEEK
+408 HLNYDEEK

-441 LNVSFGDPSII
+441 LRVSFGDPSII
-452 YKETIARAAEGVGHF
+452 YKETIARAVEGVGHF

-474 EVHLLLEPGVPGSGL
+474 EVHLLLEPGLPGSGL

-515 RHRGVLTGAELTD
+515 RHRGVLTGAEITD
-528 MKISLLTGKA
+528 MKISLLTGRA

-568 EPYYNFRLEIPQE
+568 EPFYSFRMEIPQE

-612 APVSRIGNYAESLAA
+612 APVSRIANYAEQLAA

-633 QITCTLKGYAPCVNA
+633 QITCTLKGYEPCTNA
-648 EEVIAASG
+648 EEIIAASG

-665 PTGSV
+665 PPGSV

-691 DSGWRDPSDGPR
+691 DSGWRDPSDGPM
-703 TGKAM
+703 TGKAL
-708 LGYDDEWDGEEWD
+708 LGYTEEDMWEE
-721 SDSWSDDLA
+721 DLS
-730 YGGAGR
+730 YGSAGR
-736 TGLRAGVKKE
+736 TGLRAGVRKE
-746 EKPSSFSEREAR
+746 EKPVSFGEREAR
-758 FFAEEE
+758 FFAEED
-764 ELRRIFERTYGPIRS
+764 ELRRIFERTYGPIKS
-779 RFGEDADPDGVFGSD
+779 RFSDDEPDN
-794 AGRGGRSGRGGKGY
+794 GRSAKSWKR
-808 GKYKK
+808 
-813 AARVIS
+813 ASRVIS
-819 AEPPDP
+819 ADPPDK
-825 RSHAAKKVSEKE
+825 RSHAARKVSEKE
-837 YLLIDGYNIIFAW
+837 YLLIDGYNIVFAW

-856 ALKDIMA
+856 AIKDIMA

-874 FAGFRREHVILVFD
+874 FAGFRKEHVILVFD
-888 AYKVCGGRGEVIRV
+888 AYKVRGGRGEVIHV

-917 LYIEKAAHELSKK
+917 LYIEKAAHELSKR

-960 EELVLTKGMM
+960 EELLLTKGLM
-970 REHYEKREET
+970 REHYEKRDEKKA
-980 RPGGLLAGM
+980 GGILAQM
-989 SEETAEALRKHLEE
+989 SEEDAKALKEHLENL
-1003 MEE
+1003 EENE

>member
-1 MKEQNLIL
+1 MTEQNLIL

-27 HITGAVRNAGRVDHG
+27 HITGAVRKAGRVDHG
-42 NAFLDTDEMEKER
+42 DAFLDTNLMEKER
-55 GITIFSKQARFVSER
+55 GITIFSKQARFTSER
-70 EDVRHSYT
+70 GEIKRNYT
-78 LLDTPGHADFSTE
+78 LLDTPGHVDFSTE

-106 SAADGVNGQ
+106 SASDGVNGQ
-115 VRVLWRLLDHYN
+115 VRVLWRLLEHYK

-141 ADREALLASIK
+141 ADREGLLAAIR

-161 VMPGAA
+161 VMPG
-167 GSAGGAARAAAGS
+167 SGA
-180 LAAGEN
+180 LAQ
-186 SGRPAA
+186 
-192 AGIPAV
+192 
-198 GGTASS
+198 
-204 LTEQLED
+204 QLEE
-211 PAVQEEIAVCDDDL
+211 AEVQEEIAVCDDDL
-225 LDRYLEGEPVGIDEI
+225 MNRYLEGEPVTVKDIC
-240 RKLTAGRKLFPV
+240 KLTAGRKLFPV

-260 QGVAELLEALNLMIV
+260 QGVSELLKCLDTLIE
-275 PPRYGDE
+275 PPVYGDE
-282 FGARVFKITRDG
+282 FGAKVFKITRDG

-302 LTGGSLKVKT
+302 LTGGRLSVKT
-312 PMPDCTDDKGN
+312 PLADCPDDKGS
-323 PEKIEQIRLYS
+323 PEKVEQIRLYS
-334 GSKFEPRQE
+334 GNKFEPRQE
-343 AQAGEVCAV
+343 ALAGEVCAV

-371 EELLQPVLRCAV
+371 EELLQPVLRCKV

-398 CILEEEDPTL
+398 SMLEEEDPTL
-408 HLFYDEEK
+408 HLNYDEEK

-441 LNVSFGDPSII
+441 LRVEFGDPSII
-452 YKETIARAAEGVGHF
+452 YKETIARTVEGVGHF

-500 AVNWQRLIMT
+500 VVNWQRLVMT

-515 RHRGVLTGAELTD
+515 RHRGVLTGAEITD

-538 HLKHTEGGDFRQ
+538 HIKHTEGGDFRQ

-568 EPYYNFRLEIPQE
+568 EPFYSFRLEIPQE

-592 MGANFTQPDLEEGRS
+592 MGANFSQPDLEDGRS
-607 VITGS
+607 IITGS
-612 APVSRIGNYAESLAA
+612 APVSKIANYAETLVA

-633 QITCTLKGYAPCVNA
+633 QITCTLKGYEPCVNA
-648 EEVIAASG
+648 EEIITASG
-656 YDPELDLRN
+656 YDPEMDLRN
-665 PTGSV
+665 PPGSV

-691 DSGWRDPSDGPR
+691 DSGWRDPSDGPA
-703 TGKAM
+703 TGMAM
-708 LGYDDEWDGEEWD
+708 LGYDDEDYWDED
-721 SDSWSDDLA
+721 MS
-730 YGGAGR
+730 YGNAGR
-736 TGLRAGVKKE
+736 TGLRAGVRKE
-746 EKPSSFSEREAR
+746 EKPVSFSEREAK
-758 FFAEEE
+758 FFAEED
-764 ELRRIFERTYGPIRS
+764 ELRRIFERTYGPIKS
-779 RFGEDADPDGVFGSD
+779 RFGDDMEGS
-794 AGRGGRSGRGGKGY
+794 GRSAKSW
-808 GKYKK
+808 KK
-813 AARVIS
+813 ASRVIS
-819 AEPPDP
+819 ADPPDK
-825 RSHAAKKVSEKE
+825 RSHAAKKMTEKE
-837 YLLIDGYNIIFAW
+837 YLLVDGYNIVFAW
-850 EDLREL
+850 EELREM
-856 ALKDIMA
+856 AVKDIMA
-863 ARDKLIDLIVD
+863 ARDKLIDMLID
-874 FAGFRREHVILVFD
+874 FAGFRKEHLILVFD
-888 AYKVCGGRGEVIRV
+888 AYKVRGGRGEVIHV

-960 EELVLTKGMM
+960 EELLLTKSMM
-970 REHYEKREET
+970 REHYVKKEGTGRS
-980 RPGGLLAGM
+980 GLLAGM
-989 SEETAEALRKHLEE
+989 SEETAEALKKHLEN
-1003 MEE
+1003 MEEDE

>member
-1 MKEQNLIL
+1 MDDTMTEQNMIL

-27 HITGAVRNAGRVDHG
+27 HITGAVRKAGRVDHKD
-42 NAFLDTDEMEKER
+42 AFLDTNEMEKER
-55 GITIFSKQARFVSER
+55 GITIFSKQARFTS
-70 EDVRHSYT
+70 VRGEQQRSYT
-78 LLDTPGHADFSTE
+78 LLDTPGHVDFSTE

-115 VRVLWRLLDHYN
+115 VRVLWRLLDHYR
-127 VPVFVFVNK
+127 VPTCIFVNK

-141 ADREALLASIK
+141 ADRAALLASIR
-152 KELSTRCVD
+152 KELGTRCVD
-161 VMPGAA
+161 VMPGS
-167 GSAGGAARAAAGS
+167 GT
-180 LAAGEN
+180 LAD
-186 SGRPAA
+186 
-192 AGIPAV
+192 
-198 GGTASS
+198 
-204 LTEQLED
+204 QLESGD
-211 PAVQEEIAVCDDDL
+211 VQEEIAVCDDAL
-225 LDRYLEGEPVGIDEI
+225 LDAYLEGEPVSVSQMC
-240 RKLTAGRKLFPV
+240 RLTAERKLFPV

-260 QGVAELLEALNLMIV
+260 QGVPELLECLDTLLQ
-275 PPRYGDE
+275 PPVYGDT
-282 FGARVFKITRDG
+282 FGAKVFKITRDG

-302 LTGGSLKVKT
+302 LTGGRLSVKT
-312 PMPDCTDDKGN
+312 PLAECTDEKGN
-323 PEKIEQIRLYS
+323 PEKVEQIRFYS
-334 GSKFEPRQE
+334 GNKFETRQE
-343 AQAGEVCAV
+343 AAAGEVCAV
-352 TGLTRTRVG
+352 TGLTGTRVG
-361 QGIGAESGGE
+361 QGIGAEAGGT

-383 ILPPGEDLFKAYRNL
+383 ILPPGEDLFKAYRSL
-398 CILEEEDPTL
+398 RTLEEEDPTL
-408 HLFYDEEK
+408 HLNYDEEK

-441 LNVSFGDPSII
+441 LRVSFGDPSII
-452 YKETIARAAEGVGHF
+452 YKETIARAVEGVGHF

-474 EVHLLLEPGVPGSGL
+474 EVHLLLEPGLPGSGL

-515 RHRGVLTGAELTD
+515 RHRGVLTGAEITD
-528 MKISLLTGKA
+528 MKISLLTGRA

-568 EPYYNFRLEIPQE
+568 EPFYSFRMEIPQE

-612 APVSRIGNYAESLAA
+612 APVSRIANYAEQLAA

-633 QITCTLKGYAPCVNA
+633 QITCTLKGYEPCTNA
-648 EEVIAASG
+648 EEIIAASG

-665 PTGSV
+665 PPGSV

-691 DSGWRDPSDGPR
+691 DSGWRDPSDGPM
-703 TGKAM
+703 TGKAL
-708 LGYDDEWDGEEWD
+708 LGYTEEDMWEE
-721 SDSWSDDLA
+721 DLS
-730 YGGAGR
+730 YGSAGR
-736 TGLRAGVKKE
+736 TGLRAGVRKE
-746 EKPSSFSEREAR
+746 EKPVSFGEREAR
-758 FFAEEE
+758 FFAEED
-764 ELRRIFERTYGPIRS
+764 ELRRIFERTYGPIKS
-779 RFGEDADPDGVFGSD
+779 RFSDDEPDN
-794 AGRGGRSGRGGKGY
+794 GRSAKSWKR
-808 GKYKK
+808 
-813 AARVIS
+813 ASRVIS
-819 AEPPDP
+819 SDPPDK
-825 RSHAAKKVSEKE
+825 RSHAARKVSEKE
-837 YLLIDGYNIIFAW
+837 YLLIDGYNIVFAW

-856 ALKDIMA
+856 AIKDIMA

-874 FAGFRREHVILVFD
+874 FAGFRKEHVILVFD
-888 AYKVCGGRGEVIRV
+888 AYKVRGGRGEVIHV

-917 LYIEKAAHELSKK
+917 LYIEKAAHELSKR

-960 EELVLTKGMM
+960 EELVLTKSLM
-970 REHYEKREET
+970 REHYEKRDEKKA
-980 RPGGLLAGM
+980 GGILAQM
-989 SEETAEALRKHLEE
+989 SEEDAQALKEHLENL
-1003 MEE
+1003 EENE

>member
-1 MKEQNLIL
+1 MDDTMTEQNMIL

-27 HITGAVRNAGRVDHG
+27 HITGAVRKAGRVDHKD
-42 NAFLDTDEMEKER
+42 AFLDTNEMEKER
-55 GITIFSKQARFVSER
+55 GITIFSKQARFTS
-70 EDVRHSYT
+70 VRGEQQRSYT
-78 LLDTPGHADFSTE
+78 LLDTPGHVDFSTE

-115 VRVLWRLLDHYN
+115 VRVLWRLLDHYR
-127 VPVFVFVNK
+127 VPTCIFVNK

-141 ADREALLASIK
+141 ADRAALLASIR
-152 KELSTRCVD
+152 KELGTRCVD
-161 VMPGAA
+161 VMPGS
-167 GSAGGAARAAAGS
+167 GT
-180 LAAGEN
+180 LAD
-186 SGRPAA
+186 
-192 AGIPAV
+192 
-198 GGTASS
+198 
-204 LTEQLED
+204 QLESGD
-211 PAVQEEIAVCDDDL
+211 VQEEIAVCDDAL
-225 LDRYLEGEPVGIDEI
+225 LDAYLEGEPVSVSQMC
-240 RKLTAGRKLFPV
+240 RLTAERKLFPV

-260 QGVAELLEALNLMIV
+260 QGVPELLECLDTLLQ
-275 PPRYGDE
+275 PPVYGDT
-282 FGARVFKITRDG
+282 FGAKVFKITRDG

-302 LTGGSLKVKT
+302 LTGGRLSVKT
-312 PMPDCTDDKGN
+312 PLAECTDEKGN
-323 PEKIEQIRLYS
+323 PEKVEQIRFYS
-334 GSKFEPRQE
+334 GNKFETRQE
-343 AQAGEVCAV
+343 AAAGEVCAV
-352 TGLTRTRVG
+352 TGLTGTRVG
-361 QGIGAESGGE
+361 QGIGAEAGGT

-383 ILPPGEDLFKAYRNL
+383 ILPPGEDLFKAYRSL
-398 CILEEEDPTL
+398 RTLEEEDPTL
-408 HLFYDEEK
+408 HLNYDEEK

-441 LNVSFGDPSII
+441 LRVSFGDPSII
-452 YKETIARAAEGVGHF
+452 YKETIARAVEGVGHF

-474 EVHLLLEPGVPGSGL
+474 EVHLLLEPGLPGSGL

-515 RHRGVLTGAELTD
+515 RHRGVLTGAEITD
-528 MKISLLTGKA
+528 MKISLLTGRA

-568 EPYYNFRLEIPQE
+568 EPFYSFRMEIPQE

-612 APVSRIGNYAESLAA
+612 APVSRIANYAEQLAA

-633 QITCTLKGYAPCVNA
+633 QITCTLKGYEPCTNA
-648 EEVIAASG
+648 EEIIAASG

-665 PTGSV
+665 PPGSV

-691 DSGWRDPSDGPR
+691 DSGWRDPSDGPM
-703 TGKAM
+703 TGKAL
-708 LGYDDEWDGEEWD
+708 LGYTEEDMWEE
-721 SDSWSDDLA
+721 DLS
-730 YGGAGR
+730 YGSAGR
-736 TGLRAGVKKE
+736 TGLRAGVRKE
-746 EKPSSFSEREAR
+746 EKPVSFGEREAR
-758 FFAEEE
+758 FFAEED
-764 ELRRIFERTYGPIRS
+764 ELRRIFERTYGPIKS
-779 RFGEDADPDGVFGSD
+779 RFSDDEPDN
-794 AGRGGRSGRGGKGY
+794 GRSAKSWKR
-808 GKYKK
+808 
-813 AARVIS
+813 ASRVIS
-819 AEPPDP
+819 ADPPDK
-825 RSHAAKKVSEKE
+825 RSHAARKVSEKE
-837 YLLIDGYNIIFAW
+837 YLLIDGYNIVFAW

-856 ALKDIMA
+856 AIKDIMA

-874 FAGFRREHVILVFD
+874 FAGFRKEHVILVFD
-888 AYKVCGGRGEVIRV
+888 AYKVRGGRGEVIHV

-917 LYIEKAAHELSKK
+917 LYIEKAAHELSKR

-960 EELVLTKGMM
+960 EELVLTKSLM
-970 REHYEKREET
+970 REHYEKRDEKKA
-980 RPGGLLAGM
+980 GGILAQM
-989 SEETAEALRKHLEE
+989 SEEDAQALKEHLENL
-1003 MEE
+1003 EENE

>member
-1 MKEQNLIL
+1 MTKQNLIL

-27 HITGAVRNAGRVDHG
+27 HITGAVRKAGRVDHKD
-42 NAFLDTDEMEKER
+42 AFLDTNEMEKER
-55 GITIFSKQARFVSER
+55 GITIFSKQARFTSSR
-70 EDVRHSYT
+70 EDVERSYT
-78 LLDTPGHADFSTE
+78 LLDTPGHVDFSTE

-115 VRVLWRLLDHYN
+115 VRVLWRLLDHYK
-127 VPVFVFVNK
+127 VPTFLFVNK

-141 ADREALLASIK
+141 ADRAVLLSSIK
-152 KELSTRCVD
+152 KELSTKCVD
-161 VMPGAA
+161 VMPG
-167 GSAGGAARAAAGS
+167 
-180 LAAGEN
+180 
-186 SGRPAA
+186 SGPL
-192 AGIPAV
+192 
-198 GGTASS
+198 S
-204 LTEQLED
+204 EQLAQGD
-211 PAVQEEIAVCDDDL
+211 VQEEIAVCDDAL
-225 LDRYLEGEPVGIDEI
+225 LNAYLEGEPVINEQI
-240 RKLTAGRKLFPV
+240 CRLTADRKLFPV

-260 QGVAELLEALNLMIV
+260 QGVPALLECLDTLIQ
-275 PPRYGDE
+275 PPVYGDA
-282 FGARVFKITRDG
+282 FGARIFKITRDG

-302 LTGGSLKVKT
+302 LTGGRLSVKT
-312 PMPDCTDDKGN
+312 PLAECTDEKGS
-323 PEKIEQIRLYS
+323 PEKVEQIRFYS
-334 GSKFEPRQE
+334 GSKYEARQE
-343 AQAGEVCAV
+343 AVAGEVCAV

-361 QGIGAESGGE
+361 QGIGAEASGA

-383 ILPPGEDLFKAYRNL
+383 LLPPGEDLFKAYRSL
-398 CILEEEDPTL
+398 RTLEEEDPTL
-408 HLFYDEEK
+408 HLTYDEEK

-441 LNVSFGDPSII
+441 LRVSFGEPSII
-452 YKETIARAAEGVGHF
+452 YKETIARAVEGVGHF

-489 VFENRCRADVL
+489 VFENRCRADIL

-515 RHRGVLTGAELTD
+515 RHRGVLTGAEITD
-528 MKISLLTGKA
+528 MKISLLTGRA

-568 EPYYNFRLEIPQE
+568 EPFYSFRMEIPQE

-592 MGANFTQPDLEEGRS
+592 MGASFTQPDLEDGRS

-612 APVSRIGNYAESLAA
+612 APVSRIANYAEQLAA

-633 QITCTLKGYAPCVNA
+633 QITCTLKGYEPCTNA
-648 EEVIAASG
+648 EEIIAASG

-665 PTGSV
+665 PPGSV
-670 FCSHGAG
+670 FCAHGAG

-691 DSGWRDPSDGPR
+691 DSGWRDPSDGPL

-708 LGYDDEWDGEEWD
+708 LGYAEE
-721 SDSWSDDLA
+721 DLWEEDMS
-730 YGGAGR
+730 YGSAGR
-736 TGLRAGVKKE
+736 TGIRAGVRKA
-746 EKPSSFSEREAR
+746 EKPASFSEREAKL
-758 FFAEEE
+758 FAEED
-764 ELRRIFERTYGPIRS
+764 ELRRIFERTYGPIKS
-779 RFGEDADPDGVFGSD
+779 RFSDEEPDN
-794 AGRGGRSGRGGKGY
+794 GRSAKSWKR
-808 GKYKK
+808 
-813 AARVIS
+813 ASRVIS
-819 AEPPDP
+819 ADPPDK
-825 RSHAAKKVSEKE
+825 RSHAARKATEKE
-837 YLLIDGYNIIFAW
+837 YLLIDGYNIVFAW

-856 ALKDIMA
+856 ATKDIMA
-863 ARDKLIDLIVD
+863 ARDKLIDMIVD
-874 FAGFRREHVILVFD
+874 FAGFRKEHVILVFD
-888 AYKVCGGRGEVIRV
+888 AYKVRGGRGEVIHV

-917 LYIEKAAHELSKK
+917 LYIEKAAHELSKR

-970 REHYEKREET
+970 REHYEQKEARKA
-980 RPGGLLAGM
+980 GGVLAGM
-989 SEETAEALRKHLEE
+989 SEETAEVLQKHLESL
-1003 MEE
+1003 EE

>member
-1 MKEQNLIL
+1 MTKQNLIL

-27 HITGAVRNAGRVDHG
+27 HITGAVRKAGRVDHG
-42 NAFLDTDEMEKER
+42 DAFLDTNRMEKER
-55 GITIFSKQARFVSER
+55 GITIFSKQARFSSER
-70 EDVRHSYT
+70 DGFERSYT
-78 LLDTPGHADFSTE
+78 LLDTPGHVDFSTE
-91 MERVLGVLDCAVLVI
+91 MERVLAVLDCAVLVI

-115 VRVLWRLLDHYN
+115 VRVLWRLLEHYK
-127 VPVFVFVNK
+127 VPVFLFVNK

-141 ADREALLASIK
+141 ADRDVLLASVK

-161 VMPGAA
+161 IMAGA
-167 GSAGGAARAAAGS
+167 SAGQKGAGMSNLQAS
-180 LAAGEN
+180 L
-186 SGRPAA
+186 
-192 AGIPAV
+192 
-198 GGTASS
+198 
-204 LTEQLED
+204 QD
-211 PAVQEEIAVCDDDL
+211 PDVQEEIAVCDDTL
-225 LDRYLEGEPVGIDEI
+225 LNNYLEGEPVTVPQI
-240 RKLTAGRKLFPV
+240 RKLTADRKLFPV

-260 QGVAELLEALNLMIV
+260 QGVSELLEALDTLFD
-275 PPRYGDE
+275 PPVYGDA

-302 LTGGSLKVKT
+302 LTGGRLAVKT
-312 PMPDCTDDKGN
+312 PLEDCPDEKGS
-323 PEKIEQIRLYS
+323 PEKVEQIRLYS
-334 GSKFEPRQE
+334 GNKFETEQE
-343 AQAGEVCAV
+343 AEAGEVCAV
-352 TGLTRTRVG
+352 TGLSRTRVG
-361 QGIGAESGGE
+361 QGIGAEAGGV
-371 EELLQPVLRCAV
+371 EELLQPVLRCKV

-398 CILEEEDPTL
+398 SVLEEEDPTL
-408 HLFYDEEK
+408 HLSYDEEK

-435 IRERLG
+435 IRERLD
-441 LNVSFGDPSII
+441 LKVEFGYPSII

-515 RHRGVLTGAELTD
+515 RHRGVLTGAEITD

-568 EPYYNFRLEIPQE
+568 EPFYSFRLEIPQE

-592 MGANFTQPDLEEGRS
+592 MGANFAQPDLEDGRS
-607 VITGS
+607 VIAGS
-612 APVSRIGNYAESLAA
+612 APVSRIANYAETLAA

-633 QITCTLKGYAPCVNA
+633 QITCTLKGYEPCVNA

-703 TGKAM
+703 TGMAM
-708 LGYDDEWDGEEWD
+708 LGYDEDWEE
-721 SDSWSDDLA
+721 DLS

-736 TGLRAGVKKE
+736 TGMRAGVKKE
-746 EKPSSFSEREAR
+746 EAPVSFSEREAKL
-758 FFAEEE
+758 FAEED
-764 ELRRIFERTYGPIRS
+764 ELRRIFERTYGPIKS
-779 RFGEDADPDGVFGSD
+779 RFGSD
-794 AGRGGRSGRGGKGY
+794 DDYDTGRSARSWKR
-808 GKYKK
+808 
-813 AARVIS
+813 ASRVIS
-819 AEPPDP
+819 ADPPDK

-837 YLLIDGYNIIFAW
+837 YLLIDGYNIVFAW

-863 ARDKLIDLIVD
+863 ARDKLIDMIVD
-874 FAGFRREHVILVFD
+874 FAGFRKEHVILVFD
-888 AYKVCGGRGEVIRV
+888 AYKVRGGRGEVIHV

-970 REHYEKREET
+970 REHYEKREGKAA
-980 RPGGLLAGM
+980 GGILAGM
-989 SEETAEALRKHLEE
+989 SEETARALEE
-1003 MEE
+1003 HLKQMEDGE

>member
-1 MKEQNLIL
+1 MTEQNMIL

-27 HITGAVRNAGRVDHG
+27 HITGAVRKAGRVDHKD
-42 NAFLDTDEMEKER
+42 AFLDTNEMEKER
-55 GITIFSKQARFVSER
+55 GITIFSKQARFTS
-70 EDVRHSYT
+70 VRGEQQRSYT
-78 LLDTPGHADFSTE
+78 LLDTPGHVDFSTE

-115 VRVLWRLLDHYN
+115 VRVLWRLLDHYR
-127 VPVFVFVNK
+127 VPTCIFVNK

-141 ADREALLASIK
+141 ADRAALLASIR
-152 KELSTRCVD
+152 KELGTRCVD
-161 VMPGAA
+161 VMPGS
-167 GSAGGAARAAAGS
+167 GT
-180 LAAGEN
+180 LAD
-186 SGRPAA
+186 
-192 AGIPAV
+192 
-198 GGTASS
+198 
-204 LTEQLED
+204 QLESGD
-211 PAVQEEIAVCDDDL
+211 VQEEIAVCDDAL
-225 LDRYLEGEPVGIDEI
+225 LDAYLEGEPVSVSQMC
-240 RKLTAGRKLFPV
+240 RLTAERKLFPV

-260 QGVAELLEALNLMIV
+260 QGVPELLECLDTLLQ
-275 PPRYGDE
+275 PPVYGDT
-282 FGARVFKITRDG
+282 FGAKVFKITRDG

-302 LTGGSLKVKT
+302 LTGGRLSVKT
-312 PMPDCTDDKGN
+312 PLAECTDEKGN
-323 PEKIEQIRLYS
+323 PEKVEQIRFYS
-334 GSKFEPRQE
+334 GNKFETRQE
-343 AQAGEVCAV
+343 AAAGEVCAV
-352 TGLTRTRVG
+352 TGLTGTRVG
-361 QGIGAESGGE
+361 QGIGAEAGGT

-383 ILPPGEDLFKAYRNL
+383 ILPPGEDLFKAYRSL
-398 CILEEEDPTL
+398 RTLEEEDPTL
-408 HLFYDEEK
+408 HLNYDEEK

-441 LNVSFGDPSII
+441 LRVSFGDPSII
-452 YKETIARAAEGVGHF
+452 YKETIARTVEGVGHF

-474 EVHLLLEPGVPGSGL
+474 EVHLLLEPGLPGSGL

-515 RHRGVLTGAELTD
+515 RHRGVLTGAEITD
-528 MKISLLTGKA
+528 MKISLLTGRA

-568 EPYYNFRLEIPQE
+568 EPFYSFRMEIPQE

-612 APVSRIGNYAESLAA
+612 APVSRIANYAEQLAA

-633 QITCTLKGYAPCVNA
+633 QITCTLKGYEPCTNA
-648 EEVIAASG
+648 EEIIAASG

-665 PTGSV
+665 PPGSV

-691 DSGWRDPSDGPR
+691 DSGWRDPSDGPM
-703 TGKAM
+703 TGKAL
-708 LGYDDEWDGEEWD
+708 LGYTEEDMWEE
-721 SDSWSDDLA
+721 DLS
-730 YGGAGR
+730 YGSAGR
-736 TGLRAGVKKE
+736 TGLRAGVRKE
-746 EKPSSFSEREAR
+746 EKPVSFGEREAR
-758 FFAEEE
+758 FFAEED
-764 ELRRIFERTYGPIRS
+764 ELRRIFERTYGPIKS
-779 RFGEDADPDGVFGSD
+779 RFSDDEPDN
-794 AGRGGRSGRGGKGY
+794 GRSAKSWKR
-808 GKYKK
+808 
-813 AARVIS
+813 ASRVIS
-819 AEPPDP
+819 ADPPDK
-825 RSHAAKKVSEKE
+825 RSHAARKVSEKE
-837 YLLIDGYNIIFAW
+837 YLLIDGYNIVFAW

-856 ALKDIMA
+856 AIKDIMA

-874 FAGFRREHVILVFD
+874 FAGFRKEHVILVFD
-888 AYKVCGGRGEVIRV
+888 AYKVRGGRGEVIHV

-917 LYIEKAAHELSKK
+917 LYIEKAAHELSKR

-960 EELVLTKGMM
+960 EELVLTKSLM
-970 REHYEKREET
+970 REHYEKRDEKKA
-980 RPGGLLAGM
+980 GGILAQM
-989 SEETAEALRKHLEE
+989 SEEDAKALKEHLENL
-1003 MEE
+1003 EENE

>member
-70 EDVRHSYT
+70 GDVKRSYT

-115 VRVLWRLLDHYN
+115 VRVLWRLLDHYR
-127 VPVFVFVNK
+127 VPTCIFVNK

-141 ADREALLASIK
+141 ADRAALLASIR
-152 KELSTRCVD
+152 KELGTRCVD
-161 VMPGAA
+161 VMPGS
-167 GSAGGAARAAAGS
+167 GT
-180 LAAGEN
+180 LAD
-186 SGRPAA
+186 
-192 AGIPAV
+192 
-198 GGTASS
+198 
-204 LTEQLED
+204 QLESGD
-211 PAVQEEIAVCDDDL
+211 VQEEIAVCDDAL
-225 LDRYLEGEPVGIDEI
+225 LDAYLEGEPVSVSQMC
-240 RKLTAGRKLFPV
+240 RLTAERKLFPV

-260 QGVAELLEALNLMIV
+260 QGVPELLECLDTLLQ
-275 PPRYGDE
+275 PPVYGDT
-282 FGARVFKITRDG
+282 FGAKVFKITRDG

-302 LTGGSLKVKT
+302 LTGGRLSVKT
-312 PMPDCTDDKGN
+312 PLAECTDEKGN
-323 PEKIEQIRLYS
+323 PEKVEQIRFYS
-334 GSKFEPRQE
+334 GNKFETRQE
-343 AQAGEVCAV
+343 AAAGEVCAV
-352 TGLTRTRVG
+352 TGLTGTRVG
-361 QGIGAESGGE
+361 QGIGAEAGGT

-383 ILPPGEDLFKAYRNL
+383 ILPPGEDLFKAYRSL
-398 CILEEEDPTL
+398 RTLEEEDPTL
-408 HLFYDEEK
+408 HLNYDEEK

-441 LNVSFGDPSII
+441 LRVSFGDPSII
-452 YKETIARAAEGVGHF
+452 YKETIARAVEGVGHF

-474 EVHLLLEPGVPGSGL
+474 EVHLLLEPGLPGSGL

-515 RHRGVLTGAELTD
+515 RHRGVLTGAEITD
-528 MKISLLTGKA
+528 MKISLLTGRA

-568 EPYYNFRLEIPQE
+568 EPFYSFRMEIPQE

-612 APVSRIGNYAESLAA
+612 APVSRIANYAEQLAA

-633 QITCTLKGYAPCVNA
+633 QITCTLKGYEPCTNA
-648 EEVIAASG
+648 EEIIAASG

-665 PTGSV
+665 PPGSV

-691 DSGWRDPSDGPR
+691 DSGWRDPSDGPM
-703 TGKAM
+703 TGKAL
-708 LGYDDEWDGEEWD
+708 LGYTEEDMWEE
-721 SDSWSDDLA
+721 DLS
-730 YGGAGR
+730 YGSAGR
-736 TGLRAGVKKE
+736 TGLRAGVRKE
-746 EKPSSFSEREAR
+746 EKPVSFGEREAR
-758 FFAEEE
+758 FFAEED
-764 ELRRIFERTYGPIRS
+764 ELRRIFERTYGPIKS
-779 RFGEDADPDGVFGSD
+779 RFSDDEPDN
-794 AGRGGRSGRGGKGY
+794 GRSAKSWKR
-808 GKYKK
+808 
-813 AARVIS
+813 ASRVIS
-819 AEPPDP
+819 ADPPDK
-825 RSHAAKKVSEKE
+825 RSHAARKVSEKE
-837 YLLIDGYNIIFAW
+837 YLLIDGYNIVFAW

-856 ALKDIMA
+856 AIKDIMA

-874 FAGFRREHVILVFD
+874 FAGFRKEHVILVFD
-888 AYKVCGGRGEVIRV
+888 AYKVRGGRGEVIHV

-917 LYIEKAAHELSKK
+917 LYIEKAAHELSKR

-960 EELVLTKGMM
+960 EELVLTKSLM
-970 REHYEKREET
+970 REHYEKRDEKKA
-980 RPGGLLAGM
+980 GGILAQM
-989 SEETAEALRKHLEE
+989 SEEDAQALKEHLENL
-1003 MEE
+1003 EENE

>member
-1 MKEQNLIL
+1 MDDTMTEQNMIL

-27 HITGAVRNAGRVDHG
+27 HITGAVRKAGRVDHKD
-42 NAFLDTDEMEKER
+42 AFLDTNEMEKER
-55 GITIFSKQARFVSER
+55 GITIFSKQARFTS
-70 EDVRHSYT
+70 VRGEQQRSYT
-78 LLDTPGHADFSTE
+78 LLDTPGHVDFSTE

-115 VRVLWRLLDHYN
+115 VRVLWRLLDHYR
-127 VPVFVFVNK
+127 VPTCIFVNK

-141 ADREALLASIK
+141 ADRAALLASIR
-152 KELSTRCVD
+152 KELGTRCVD
-161 VMPGAA
+161 VMPGS
-167 GSAGGAARAAAGS
+167 GT
-180 LAAGEN
+180 LAD
-186 SGRPAA
+186 
-192 AGIPAV
+192 
-198 GGTASS
+198 
-204 LTEQLED
+204 QLESGD
-211 PAVQEEIAVCDDDL
+211 VQEEIAVCDDAL
-225 LDRYLEGEPVGIDEI
+225 LDAYLEGEPVSVSQMC
-240 RKLTAGRKLFPV
+240 RLTAERKLFPV

-260 QGVAELLEALNLMIV
+260 QGVPELLECLDTFLQ
-275 PPRYGDE
+275 PPVYSDT
-282 FGARVFKITRDG
+282 FGAKVFKITRDG

-302 LTGGSLKVKT
+302 LTGGRLSVKT
-312 PMPDCTDDKGN
+312 PLAECTDEKGN
-323 PEKIEQIRLYS
+323 PEKVEQIRFYS
-334 GSKFEPRQE
+334 GNKFETRQE
-343 AQAGEVCAV
+343 AAAGEVCAV
-352 TGLTRTRVG
+352 TGLTGTRVG
-361 QGIGAESGGE
+361 QGIGAEAGGT

-383 ILPPGEDLFKAYRNL
+383 ILPPGEDLFKAYRSL
-398 CILEEEDPTL
+398 RTLEEEDPTL
-408 HLFYDEEK
+408 HLNYDEEK

-441 LNVSFGDPSII
+441 LRVSFGDPSII
-452 YKETIARAAEGVGHF
+452 YKETIARTVEGVGHF

-474 EVHLLLEPGVPGSGL
+474 EVHLLLEPGLPGSGL

-515 RHRGVLTGAELTD
+515 RHRGVLTGAEITD
-528 MKISLLTGKA
+528 MKISLLTGRA

-568 EPYYNFRLEIPQE
+568 EPFYSFRMEIPQE

-612 APVSRIGNYAESLAA
+612 APVSRIANYAEQLAA

-633 QITCTLKGYAPCVNA
+633 QITCTLKGYEPCTNA
-648 EEVIAASG
+648 EEIIAASG

-665 PTGSV
+665 PPGSV

-691 DSGWRDPSDGPR
+691 DSGWRDPSDGPM
-703 TGKAM
+703 TGKAL
-708 LGYDDEWDGEEWD
+708 LGYTEEDMWEE
-721 SDSWSDDLA
+721 DLS
-730 YGGAGR
+730 YGSAGR
-736 TGLRAGVKKE
+736 TGLRAGVRKE
-746 EKPSSFSEREAR
+746 EKPVSFGEREAR
-758 FFAEEE
+758 FFAEED
-764 ELRRIFERTYGPIRS
+764 ELRRIFERTYGPIKS
-779 RFGEDADPDGVFGSD
+779 RFSDDEPDN
-794 AGRGGRSGRGGKGY
+794 GRSAKSWKR
-808 GKYKK
+808 
-813 AARVIS
+813 ASRVIS
-819 AEPPDP
+819 ADPPDK
-825 RSHAAKKVSEKE
+825 RSHAARKVSEKE
-837 YLLIDGYNIIFAW
+837 YLLIDGYNIVFAW

-856 ALKDIMA
+856 AIKDIMA

-874 FAGFRREHVILVFD
+874 FAGFRKEHVILVFD
-888 AYKVCGGRGEVIRV
+888 AYKVRGGRGEVIHV

-917 LYIEKAAHELSKK
+917 LYIEKAAHELSKR

-960 EELVLTKGMM
+960 EELVLTKSLM
-970 REHYEKREET
+970 REHYEKRDEKKA
-980 RPGGLLAGM
+980 GGILAQM
-989 SEETAEALRKHLEE
+989 SEEDAQALKEHLENL
-1003 MEE
+1003 EENE

>member
-1 MKEQNLIL
+1 MTKQNLIL

-27 HITGAVRNAGRVDHG
+27 HITGAVRKAGRVDHKD
-42 NAFLDTDEMEKER
+42 AFLDTNEMEKER
-55 GITIFSKQARFVSER
+55 GITIFSKQARFTSSR
-70 EDVRHSYT
+70 EDVERSYT
-78 LLDTPGHADFSTE
+78 LLDTPGHVDFSTE

-115 VRVLWRLLDHYN
+115 VRVLWRLLDHYK
-127 VPVFVFVNK
+127 VPTFLFVNK

-141 ADREALLASIK
+141 ADRAVLLSSIK
-152 KELSTRCVD
+152 KELSTKCVD
-161 VMPGAA
+161 VMPG
-167 GSAGGAARAAAGS
+167 
-180 LAAGEN
+180 
-186 SGRPAA
+186 SGPL
-192 AGIPAV
+192 
-198 GGTASS
+198 S
-204 LTEQLED
+204 EQL
-211 PAVQEEIAVCDDDL
+211 AQGGVQEEIAVCDDAL
-225 LDRYLEGEPVGIDEI
+225 LNAYLEGEPVTNEQIC
-240 RKLTAGRKLFPV
+240 RLTADRKLFPV

-260 QGVAELLEALNLMIV
+260 QGVPALLECLDTLIQ
-275 PPRYGDE
+275 PPVYGDA
-282 FGARVFKITRDG
+282 FGARIFKITRDG

-302 LTGGSLKVKT
+302 LTGGRLSVKT
-312 PMPDCTDDKGN
+312 PLAECTDEKGS
-323 PEKIEQIRLYS
+323 PEKVEQIRFYS
-334 GSKFEPRQE
+334 GSKYEARQE
-343 AQAGEVCAV
+343 AVAGEVCAV

-361 QGIGAESGGE
+361 QGIGAEASGA

-383 ILPPGEDLFKAYRNL
+383 LLPPGEDLFKAYRSL
-398 CILEEEDPTL
+398 RTLEEEDPTL
-408 HLFYDEEK
+408 HLTYDEEK

-441 LNVSFGDPSII
+441 LRVSFGEPSII
-452 YKETIARAAEGVGHF
+452 YKETIARAVEGVGHF

-489 VFENRCRADVL
+489 VFENRCRADIL

-515 RHRGVLTGAELTD
+515 RHRGVLTGAEITD
-528 MKISLLTGKA
+528 MKISLLTGRA

-568 EPYYNFRLEIPQE
+568 EPFYSFRMEIPQE

-592 MGANFTQPDLEEGRS
+592 MGASFTQPDLEDGRS

-612 APVSRIGNYAESLAA
+612 APVSQIANYAEQLAA

-633 QITCTLKGYAPCVNA
+633 QITCTLKGYEPCTNA
-648 EEVIAASG
+648 EEIIAASG

-665 PTGSV
+665 PPGSV
-670 FCSHGAG
+670 FCAHGAG

-691 DSGWRDPSDGPR
+691 DSGWRDPSDGPL

-708 LGYDDEWDGEEWD
+708 LGYAEE
-721 SDSWSDDLA
+721 DLWEEDMS
-730 YGGAGR
+730 YGSAGR
-736 TGLRAGVKKE
+736 TGLRAGVRKA
-746 EKPSSFSEREAR
+746 EKPASFSEREAKL
-758 FFAEEE
+758 FAEED
-764 ELRRIFERTYGPIRS
+764 ELRRIFERTYGPIKS
-779 RFGEDADPDGVFGSD
+779 RFSDEEPDN
-794 AGRGGRSGRGGKGY
+794 GRSAKSWKR
-808 GKYKK
+808 
-813 AARVIS
+813 ASRVIS
-819 AEPPDP
+819 ADPPDK
-825 RSHAAKKVSEKE
+825 RSHAARKATEKE
-837 YLLIDGYNIIFAW
+837 YLLIDGYNIVFAW

-856 ALKDIMA
+856 ATKDIMA
-863 ARDKLIDLIVD
+863 ARDKLIDMIVD
-874 FAGFRREHVILVFD
+874 FAGFRKEHVILVFD
-888 AYKVCGGRGEVIRV
+888 AYKVRGGRGEVIHV

-917 LYIEKAAHELSKK
+917 LYIEKAAHELSKR

-970 REHYEKREET
+970 REHYEKKD
-980 RPGGLLAGM
+980 GGKSGGVLAGM
-989 SEETAEALRKHLEE
+989 SEETAAALQKHLESL
-1003 MEE
+1003 EE

>member
-1 MKEQNLIL
+1 MDDTMTEQNMIL

-27 HITGAVRNAGRVDHG
+27 HITGAVRKAGRVDHKD
-42 NAFLDTDEMEKER
+42 AFLDTNEMEKER
-55 GITIFSKQARFVSER
+55 GITIFSKQARFTS
-70 EDVRHSYT
+70 VRGEQQRSYT
-78 LLDTPGHADFSTE
+78 LLDTPGHVDFSTE

-115 VRVLWRLLDHYN
+115 VRVLWRLLDHYR
-127 VPVFVFVNK
+127 VPTCIFVNK

-141 ADREALLASIK
+141 ADRAALLASIR
-152 KELSTRCVD
+152 KELGTRCVD
-161 VMPGAA
+161 VMPGS
-167 GSAGGAARAAAGS
+167 GT
-180 LAAGEN
+180 LAD
-186 SGRPAA
+186 
-192 AGIPAV
+192 
-198 GGTASS
+198 
-204 LTEQLED
+204 QLESGD
-211 PAVQEEIAVCDDDL
+211 VQEEIAVCDDAL
-225 LDRYLEGEPVGIDEI
+225 LDAYLEGEPVSVSQMC
-240 RKLTAGRKLFPV
+240 RLTAERKLFPV

-260 QGVAELLEALNLMIV
+260 QGVPELLECLDTLLQ
-275 PPRYGDE
+275 PPVYGDT
-282 FGARVFKITRDG
+282 FGAKVFKITRDG

-302 LTGGSLKVKT
+302 LTGGRLSVKT
-312 PMPDCTDDKGN
+312 PLAECTDEKGN
-323 PEKIEQIRLYS
+323 PEKVEQIRFYS
-334 GSKFEPRQE
+334 GNKFETRQE
-343 AQAGEVCAV
+343 AAAGEVCAV
-352 TGLTRTRVG
+352 TGLTGTRVG
-361 QGIGAESGGE
+361 QGIGAEAGGT

-383 ILPPGEDLFKAYRNL
+383 ILPPGEDLFKAYRSL
-398 CILEEEDPTL
+398 RTLEEEDPTL
-408 HLFYDEEK
+408 HLNYDEEK

-441 LNVSFGDPSII
+441 LRVSFGDPSII
-452 YKETIARAAEGVGHF
+452 YKETIARAVEGVGHF

-474 EVHLLLEPGVPGSGL
+474 EVHLLLEPGLPGSGL

-515 RHRGVLTGAELTD
+515 RHRGVLTGAEITD
-528 MKISLLTGKA
+528 MKISLLTGRA

-568 EPYYNFRLEIPQE
+568 EPFYSFRMEIPQE

-612 APVSRIGNYAESLAA
+612 APVSRIANYSEQLAA

-633 QITCTLKGYAPCVNA
+633 QITCTLKGYEPCTNA
-648 EEVIAASG
+648 EEIIAASG

-665 PTGSV
+665 PPGSV

-691 DSGWRDPSDGPR
+691 DSGWRDPSDGPM
-703 TGKAM
+703 TGKAL
-708 LGYDDEWDGEEWD
+708 LGYTEEDMWEE
-721 SDSWSDDLA
+721 DLS
-730 YGGAGR
+730 YGSAGR
-736 TGLRAGVKKE
+736 TGLRAGVRKE
-746 EKPSSFSEREAR
+746 ENPVSFGEREAR
-758 FFAEEE
+758 FFAEED
-764 ELRRIFERTYGPIRS
+764 ELRRIFERTYGPIKS
-779 RFGEDADPDGVFGSD
+779 RFSDDEPDN
-794 AGRGGRSGRGGKGY
+794 GRSAKSWKR
-808 GKYKK
+808 
-813 AARVIS
+813 ASRVIS
-819 AEPPDP
+819 ADPPDK
-825 RSHAAKKVSEKE
+825 RSHAARKVSEKE
-837 YLLIDGYNIIFAW
+837 YLLIDGYNIVFAW

-856 ALKDIMA
+856 AIKDIMA

-874 FAGFRREHVILVFD
+874 FAGFRKEHVILVFD
-888 AYKVCGGRGEVIRV
+888 AYKVRGGRGEVIHV

-917 LYIEKAAHELSKK
+917 LYIEKAAHELSKR

-960 EELVLTKGMM
+960 EELVLTKSLM
-970 REHYEKREET
+970 REHYEKRDEKKA
-980 RPGGLLAGM
+980 GGILAQM
-989 SEETAEALRKHLEE
+989 SEEDAQALKEHLENL
-1003 MEE
+1003 EENE

>member
-1 MKEQNLIL
+1 MTKQNLIL

-27 HITGAVRNAGRVDHG
+27 HITGAVRKAGRVDHKD
-42 NAFLDTDEMEKER
+42 AFLDTNEMEKER
-55 GITIFSKQARFVSER
+55 GITIFSKQARFTSSRENVER
-70 EDVRHSYT
+70 SYT
-78 LLDTPGHADFSTE
+78 LLDTPGHVDFSTE

-115 VRVLWRLLDHYN
+115 VRVLWRLLDHYK
-127 VPVFVFVNK
+127 VPTFLFVNK

-141 ADREALLASIK
+141 ADRAVLLSSIK
-152 KELSTRCVD
+152 KELSTKCVD
-161 VMPGAA
+161 VMPG
-167 GSAGGAARAAAGS
+167 
-180 LAAGEN
+180 
-186 SGRPAA
+186 SGPL
-192 AGIPAV
+192 
-198 GGTASS
+198 S
-204 LTEQLED
+204 EQLAQGD
-211 PAVQEEIAVCDDDL
+211 VQEEIAVCDDAL
-225 LDRYLEGEPVGIDEI
+225 LNAYLEGEPVTNEQIC
-240 RKLTAGRKLFPV
+240 RLTADRKLFPV

-260 QGVAELLEALNLMIV
+260 QGVPALLECLDTLIQ
-275 PPRYGDE
+275 PPVYGDA
-282 FGARVFKITRDG
+282 FGARIFKITRDG

-302 LTGGSLKVKT
+302 LTGGRLSVKT
-312 PMPDCTDDKGN
+312 PLAECTDEKGS
-323 PEKIEQIRLYS
+323 PEKVEQIRFYS
-334 GSKFEPRQE
+334 GSKYEARQE
-343 AQAGEVCAV
+343 AVAGEVCAV

-361 QGIGAESGGE
+361 QGIGAEASGA

-383 ILPPGEDLFKAYRNL
+383 LLPPGEDLFKAYRSL
-398 CILEEEDPTL
+398 RTLEEEDPTL
-408 HLFYDEEK
+408 HLTYDEEK

-441 LNVSFGDPSII
+441 LRVSFGEPSII
-452 YKETIARAAEGVGHF
+452 YKETIARAVEGVGHF

-489 VFENRCRADVL
+489 VFENRCRADIL

-515 RHRGVLTGAELTD
+515 RHRGVLTGAEITD

-568 EPYYNFRLEIPQE
+568 EPFYSFRMEIPQE

-592 MGANFTQPDLEEGRS
+592 MGASFTQPDLEDGRS

-612 APVSRIGNYAESLAA
+612 APVSQIANYAEQLAA

-633 QITCTLKGYAPCVNA
+633 QITCTLKGYEPCTNA
-648 EEVIAASG
+648 EEIIAASG

-665 PTGSV
+665 PPGSV
-670 FCSHGAG
+670 FCAHGAG

-691 DSGWRDPSDGPR
+691 DSGWRDPSDGPL

-708 LGYDDEWDGEEWD
+708 LGYAEE
-721 SDSWSDDLA
+721 DLWEEDMS
-730 YGGAGR
+730 YGSAGR
-736 TGLRAGVKKE
+736 TGLRAGVRKA
-746 EKPSSFSEREAR
+746 EKPASFSEREAKL
-758 FFAEEE
+758 FAEED
-764 ELRRIFERTYGPIRS
+764 ELRRIFERTYGPIKS
-779 RFGEDADPDGVFGSD
+779 RFSDEEPDN
-794 AGRGGRSGRGGKGY
+794 GRSAKTWKR
-808 GKYKK
+808 
-813 AARVIS
+813 ASRVIS
-819 AEPPDP
+819 ADPPDK
-825 RSHAAKKVSEKE
+825 RSHAARKATEKE
-837 YLLIDGYNIIFAW
+837 YLLIDGYNIVFAW

-856 ALKDIMA
+856 AAKDIMA
-863 ARDKLIDLIVD
+863 ARDKLIDMIVD
-874 FAGFRREHVILVFD
+874 FAGFRKEHVILVFD
-888 AYKVCGGRGEVIRV
+888 AYKVRGGRGEVIHV

-917 LYIEKAAHELSKK
+917 LYIEKAAHELSKR

-960 EELVLTKGMM
+960 EELVLTKSLM
-970 REHYEKREET
+970 REHYEKKD
-980 RPGGLLAGM
+980 GGKSGGVLAGM
-989 SEETAEALRKHLEE
+989 SEETAAALQKHLESLKE
-1003 MEE
+1003 

>member
-1 MKEQNLIL
+1 MTKQNLIL

-27 HITGAVRNAGRVDHG
+27 HITGAVRKAGRVDHKD
-42 NAFLDTDEMEKER
+42 AFLDTNEMEKER
-55 GITIFSKQARFVSER
+55 GITIFSKQARFTSSRENVER
-70 EDVRHSYT
+70 SYT
-78 LLDTPGHADFSTE
+78 LLDTPGHVDFSTE

-115 VRVLWRLLDHYN
+115 VRVLWRLLDHYK
-127 VPVFVFVNK
+127 VPTFLFVNK

-141 ADREALLASIK
+141 ADRAVLLSSIK
-152 KELSTRCVD
+152 KELSTKCVD
-161 VMPGAA
+161 VMPGN
-167 GSAGGAARAAAGS
+167 GPLS
-180 LAAGEN
+180 
-186 SGRPAA
+186 
-192 AGIPAV
+192 
-198 GGTASS
+198 
-204 LTEQLED
+204 EQLAQGD
-211 PAVQEEIAVCDDDL
+211 VQEEIAVCDDAL
-225 LDRYLEGEPVGIDEI
+225 LNAYLEGEPVTNEQIC
-240 RKLTAGRKLFPV
+240 RLTADRKLFPV

-260 QGVAELLEALNLMIV
+260 QGVPALLECLDTLIQ
-275 PPRYGDE
+275 PPVYGDA
-282 FGARVFKITRDG
+282 FGARIFKITRDG

-302 LTGGSLKVKT
+302 LTGGRLSVKT
-312 PMPDCTDDKGN
+312 PLAECTDEKGS
-323 PEKIEQIRLYS
+323 PEKVEQIRFYS
-334 GSKFEPRQE
+334 GSKYEARQE
-343 AQAGEVCAV
+343 AVAGEVCAV

-361 QGIGAESGGE
+361 QGIGAEASGA

-383 ILPPGEDLFKAYRNL
+383 LLPPGEDLFKAYRSL
-398 CILEEEDPTL
+398 RTLEEEDPTL
-408 HLFYDEEK
+408 HLTYDEEK

-441 LNVSFGDPSII
+441 LRVSFGEPSII
-452 YKETIARAAEGVGHF
+452 YKETIARAVEGVGHF

-515 RHRGVLTGAELTD
+515 RHRGVLTGAEITD

-568 EPYYNFRLEIPQE
+568 EPFYSFRMEIPQE

-592 MGANFTQPDLEEGRS
+592 MGASFTQPDLEDGRS

-612 APVSRIGNYAESLAA
+612 APVSQIANYAEQLAA

-633 QITCTLKGYAPCVNA
+633 QITCTLKGYEPCTNA
-648 EEVIAASG
+648 EEIIAASG

-665 PTGSV
+665 PPGSV
-670 FCSHGAG
+670 FCAHGAG

-691 DSGWRDPSDGPR
+691 DSGWRDPSDGPL

-708 LGYDDEWDGEEWD
+708 LGYAEE
-721 SDSWSDDLA
+721 DLWEEDMS
-730 YGGAGR
+730 YGSAGR
-736 TGLRAGVKKE
+736 TGLRAGVRKA
-746 EKPSSFSEREAR
+746 EKPASFSEREAKL
-758 FFAEEE
+758 FAEED
-764 ELRRIFERTYGPIRS
+764 ELRRIFERTYGPIKS
-779 RFGEDADPDGVFGSD
+779 RFSDEEPDN
-794 AGRGGRSGRGGKGY
+794 GRSAKSWKR
-808 GKYKK
+808 
-813 AARVIS
+813 ASRVIS
-819 AEPPDP
+819 ADPPDK
-825 RSHAAKKVSEKE
+825 RSHAARKATEKE
-837 YLLIDGYNIIFAW
+837 YLLIDGYNIVFAW

-856 ALKDIMA
+856 AAKDIMA
-863 ARDKLIDLIVD
+863 ARDKLIDMIVD
-874 FAGFRREHVILVFD
+874 FAGFRKEHVILVFD
-888 AYKVCGGRGEVIRV
+888 AYKVRGGRGEVIHV

-917 LYIEKAAHELSKK
+917 LYIEKAAHELSKR

-960 EELVLTKGMM
+960 EELVLTKSLM
-970 REHYEKREET
+970 REHYEKKD
-980 RPGGLLAGM
+980 GGKAGGVLAGM
-989 SEETAEALRKHLEE
+989 SEETAAALQKHLESL
-1003 MEE
+1003 EE

>member
-1 MKEQNLIL
+1 MTEQNMIL

-27 HITGAVRNAGRVDHG
+27 HITGAVRKAGRVDHKD
-42 NAFLDTDEMEKER
+42 AFLDTNEMEKER
-55 GITIFSKQARFVSER
+55 GITIFSKQARFTS
-70 EDVRHSYT
+70 VRGEQQRSYT
-78 LLDTPGHADFSTE
+78 LLDTPGHVDFSTE

-115 VRVLWRLLDHYN
+115 VRVLWRLLDHYR
-127 VPVFVFVNK
+127 VPTCIFVNK

-141 ADREALLASIK
+141 ADRAALLASIR
-152 KELSTRCVD
+152 KELGTRCVD
-161 VMPGAA
+161 VMPGS
-167 GSAGGAARAAAGS
+167 GT
-180 LAAGEN
+180 LAD
-186 SGRPAA
+186 
-192 AGIPAV
+192 
-198 GGTASS
+198 
-204 LTEQLED
+204 QLESGD
-211 PAVQEEIAVCDDDL
+211 VQEEIAVCDDAL
-225 LDRYLEGEPVGIDEI
+225 LDAYLEGEPVSVSQMC
-240 RKLTAGRKLFPV
+240 RLTAERKLFPV

-260 QGVAELLEALNLMIV
+260 QGVPELLECLDTLLQ
-275 PPRYGDE
+275 PPVYGDT
-282 FGARVFKITRDG
+282 FGAKVFKITRDG

-302 LTGGSLKVKT
+302 LTGGRLSVKT
-312 PMPDCTDDKGN
+312 PLAECTDEKGN
-323 PEKIEQIRLYS
+323 PEKVEQIRFYS
-334 GSKFEPRQE
+334 GNKFETRQE
-343 AQAGEVCAV
+343 AAAGEVCAV
-352 TGLTRTRVG
+352 TGLTGTRVG
-361 QGIGAESGGE
+361 QGIGAEAGGT

-383 ILPPGEDLFKAYRNL
+383 ILPPGEDLFKAYRSL
-398 CILEEEDPTL
+398 RTLEEEDPTL
-408 HLFYDEEK
+408 HLNYDEEK

-441 LNVSFGDPSII
+441 LRVSFGDPSII
-452 YKETIARAAEGVGHF
+452 YKETIARAVEGVGHF

-474 EVHLLLEPGVPGSGL
+474 EVHLLLEPGLPGSGL

-515 RHRGVLTGAELTD
+515 RHRGVLTGAEITD
-528 MKISLLTGKA
+528 MKISLLTGRA

-568 EPYYNFRLEIPQE
+568 EPFYSFRMEIPQE

-612 APVSRIGNYAESLAA
+612 APVSRIANYAEQLAA

-633 QITCTLKGYAPCVNA
+633 QITCTLKGYEPCTNA
-648 EEVIAASG
+648 EEIIAASG

-665 PTGSV
+665 PPGSV

-691 DSGWRDPSDGPR
+691 DSGWRDPSDGPM
-703 TGKAM
+703 TGKAL
-708 LGYDDEWDGEEWD
+708 LGYTEEDMWEE
-721 SDSWSDDLA
+721 DLS
-730 YGGAGR
+730 YGSAGR
-736 TGLRAGVKKE
+736 TGLRAGVRKE
-746 EKPSSFSEREAR
+746 EKPVSFGEREAR
-758 FFAEEE
+758 FFAEED
-764 ELRRIFERTYGPIRS
+764 ELRRIFERTYGPIKS
-779 RFGEDADPDGVFGSD
+779 RFSDDEPDN
-794 AGRGGRSGRGGKGY
+794 GRSAKSWKR
-808 GKYKK
+808 
-813 AARVIS
+813 ASRVIS
-819 AEPPDP
+819 ADPPDK
-825 RSHAAKKVSEKE
+825 RSHAARKVSEKE
-837 YLLIDGYNIIFAW
+837 YLLIDGYNIVFAW

-856 ALKDIMA
+856 AIKDIMA

-874 FAGFRREHVILVFD
+874 FAGFRKEHVILVFD
-888 AYKVCGGRGEVIRV
+888 AYKVRGGRGEVIRV

-917 LYIEKAAHELSKK
+917 LYIEKAAHELSKR

-970 REHYEKREET
+970 REHYEQKEARKA
-980 RPGGLLAGM
+980 GGVLAGM
-989 SEETAEALRKHLEE
+989 SEETAEALQKHLESL
-1003 MEE
+1003 EE

>member
-1 MKEQNLIL
+1 MTEQNMIL

-27 HITGAVRNAGRVDHG
+27 HITGAVRKAGRVDHKD
-42 NAFLDTDEMEKER
+42 AFLDTNEMEKER
-55 GITIFSKQARFVSER
+55 GITIFSKQARFTS
-70 EDVRHSYT
+70 VRGEQQRSYT
-78 LLDTPGHADFSTE
+78 LLDTPGHVDFSTE

-115 VRVLWRLLDHYN
+115 VRVLWRLLDHYR
-127 VPVFVFVNK
+127 VPTCIFVNK

-141 ADREALLASIK
+141 ADRAALLASIR
-152 KELSTRCVD
+152 KELGTRCVD
-161 VMPGAA
+161 VMPGS
-167 GSAGGAARAAAGS
+167 GT
-180 LAAGEN
+180 LAD
-186 SGRPAA
+186 
-192 AGIPAV
+192 
-198 GGTASS
+198 
-204 LTEQLED
+204 QLESGD
-211 PAVQEEIAVCDDDL
+211 VQEEIAVCDDAL
-225 LDRYLEGEPVGIDEI
+225 LDAYLEGEPVSISQM
-240 RKLTAGRKLFPV
+240 RRLTAERKLFPV

-260 QGVAELLEALNLMIV
+260 QGVPELLECLDTLLQ
-275 PPRYGDE
+275 PPVYGDT
-282 FGARVFKITRDG
+282 FGAKVFKITRDG

-302 LTGGSLKVKT
+302 LTGGRLSVKT
-312 PMPDCTDDKGN
+312 PLAECTDEKGN
-323 PEKIEQIRLYS
+323 PEKVEQIRFYS
-334 GSKFEPRQE
+334 GNKFETRQE
-343 AQAGEVCAV
+343 AAAGEVCAV
-352 TGLTRTRVG
+352 TGLTGTRVG
-361 QGIGAESGGE
+361 QGIGAEAGGT

-383 ILPPGEDLFKAYRNL
+383 ILPPGEDLFKAFRSL
-398 CILEEEDPTL
+398 RTLEEEDPTL
-408 HLFYDEEK
+408 HLNYDEEK

-441 LNVSFGDPSII
+441 LRVSFGDPSII
-452 YKETIARAAEGVGHF
+452 YKETIARTVEGVGHF

-474 EVHLLLEPGVPGSGL
+474 EVHLLLEPGLPGSGL

-515 RHRGVLTGAELTD
+515 RHRGVLTGAEITD
-528 MKISLLTGKA
+528 MKISLLTGRA

-568 EPYYNFRLEIPQE
+568 EPFYSFRMEIPQE

-612 APVSRIGNYAESLAA
+612 APVSRIANYAEQLAA

-633 QITCTLKGYAPCVNA
+633 QITCTLKGYEPCTNA
-648 EEVIAASG
+648 EEIIAASG

-665 PTGSV
+665 PPGSV

-691 DSGWRDPSDGPR
+691 DSGWRDPSDGPM
-703 TGKAM
+703 TGKAL
-708 LGYDDEWDGEEWD
+708 LGYTEEDMWEE
-721 SDSWSDDLA
+721 DLS
-730 YGGAGR
+730 YGSAGR
-736 TGLRAGVKKE
+736 TGLRAGVRKE
-746 EKPSSFSEREAR
+746 EKPVSFGEREAR
-758 FFAEEE
+758 FFAEED
-764 ELRRIFERTYGPIRS
+764 ELRRIFERTYGPIKS
-779 RFGEDADPDGVFGSD
+779 RFSDDEPDN
-794 AGRGGRSGRGGKGY
+794 GRSAKSWKR
-808 GKYKK
+808 
-813 AARVIS
+813 ASRVIS
-819 AEPPDP
+819 ADPPDK
-825 RSHAAKKVSEKE
+825 RSHAARKVSEKE
-837 YLLIDGYNIIFAW
+837 YLLIDGYNIVFAW

-856 ALKDIMA
+856 AIKDIMA

-874 FAGFRREHVILVFD
+874 FAGFRKEHVILVFD
-888 AYKVCGGRGEVIRV
+888 AYKVRGGRGEVIHV

-917 LYIEKAAHELSKK
+917 LYIEKAAHELSKR

-960 EELVLTKGMM
+960 EELVLTKSLM
-970 REHYEKREET
+970 REHYEKRDEKKA
-980 RPGGLLAGM
+980 GGILAQM
-989 SEETAEALRKHLEE
+989 SEEDAQALKEHLENL
-1003 MEE
+1003 EENE

>member
-1 MKEQNLIL
+1 MDDTMTEQNMIL

-27 HITGAVRNAGRVDHG
+27 HITGAVRKAGRVDHKD
-42 NAFLDTDEMEKER
+42 AFLDTNEMEKER
-55 GITIFSKQARFVSER
+55 GITIFSKQARFTS
-70 EDVRHSYT
+70 VRGEQQRSYT
-78 LLDTPGHADFSTE
+78 LLDTPGHVDFSTE

-115 VRVLWRLLDHYN
+115 VRVLWRLLDHYR
-127 VPVFVFVNK
+127 VPTCIFVNK

-141 ADREALLASIK
+141 ADRAALLASIR
-152 KELSTRCVD
+152 KELGTRCVD
-161 VMPGAA
+161 VMPGS
-167 GSAGGAARAAAGS
+167 GT
-180 LAAGEN
+180 LAD
-186 SGRPAA
+186 
-192 AGIPAV
+192 
-198 GGTASS
+198 
-204 LTEQLED
+204 QLESGD
-211 PAVQEEIAVCDDDL
+211 VQEEIAVCDDAL
-225 LDRYLEGEPVGIDEI
+225 LDAYLEGEPVSVSQMC
-240 RKLTAGRKLFPV
+240 RLTAERKLFPV

-260 QGVAELLEALNLMIV
+260 QGVPELLECLDTLLQ
-275 PPRYGDE
+275 PPVYGDT
-282 FGARVFKITRDG
+282 FGAKVFKITRDG

-302 LTGGSLKVKT
+302 LTGGRLSVKT
-312 PMPDCTDDKGN
+312 PLAECTDEKGN
-323 PEKIEQIRLYS
+323 PEKVEQIRFYS
-334 GSKFEPRQE
+334 GNKFETRQE
-343 AQAGEVCAV
+343 AAAGEVCAV
-352 TGLTRTRVG
+352 TGLTGTRVG
-361 QGIGAESGGE
+361 QGIGAEAGGT

-383 ILPPGEDLFKAYRNL
+383 ILPPGEDLFKAYRSL
-398 CILEEEDPTL
+398 RTLEEEDPTL
-408 HLFYDEEK
+408 HLNYDEEK

-441 LNVSFGDPSII
+441 LRVSFGDPSII
-452 YKETIARAAEGVGHF
+452 YKETIARTVEGVGHF

-474 EVHLLLEPGVPGSGL
+474 EVHLLLEPGLPGSGL

-515 RHRGVLTGAELTD
+515 RHRGVLTGAEITD
-528 MKISLLTGKA
+528 MKISLLTGRA

-568 EPYYNFRLEIPQE
+568 EPFYSFRMEIPQE
-581 SLGRALTDLQQ
+581 SLGRSLTDLQQ

-612 APVSRIGNYAESLAA
+612 APVSRIANYSEQLAA

-633 QITCTLKGYAPCVNA
+633 QITCTLKGYEPCTNA
-648 EEVIAASG
+648 EEIIAASG

-665 PTGSV
+665 PPGSV

-691 DSGWRDPSDGPR
+691 DSGWRDPSDGPM
-703 TGKAM
+703 TGKAL
-708 LGYDDEWDGEEWD
+708 LGYTEEDMWEE
-721 SDSWSDDLA
+721 DLS
-730 YGGAGR
+730 YGSAGR
-736 TGLRAGVKKE
+736 TGLRAGVRKE
-746 EKPSSFSEREAR
+746 EKPVSFGEREAR
-758 FFAEEE
+758 FFAEED
-764 ELRRIFERTYGPIRS
+764 ELRRIFERTYGPIKS
-779 RFGEDADPDGVFGSD
+779 RFSDDEPDN
-794 AGRGGRSGRGGKGY
+794 GRSAKSWKR
-808 GKYKK
+808 
-813 AARVIS
+813 ASRVIS
-819 AEPPDP
+819 ADPPDK
-825 RSHAAKKVSEKE
+825 RSHAARKVSEKE
-837 YLLIDGYNIIFAW
+837 YLLIDGYNIVFAW

-856 ALKDIMA
+856 AIKDIMA

-874 FAGFRREHVILVFD
+874 FAGFRKEHVILVFD
-888 AYKVCGGRGEVIRV
+888 AYKVRGGRGEVIHV

-917 LYIEKAAHELSKK
+917 LYIEKAAHELSKR

-960 EELVLTKGMM
+960 EELVLTKSLM
-970 REHYEKREET
+970 REHYEKRDEKKA
-980 RPGGLLAGM
+980 GGILAQM
-989 SEETAEALRKHLEE
+989 SEEDAQALKEHLENL
-1003 MEE
+1003 EENE

>member
-1 MKEQNLIL
+1 MTEQNMIL

-27 HITGAVRNAGRVDHG
+27 HITGAVRKAGRVDHKD
-42 NAFLDTDEMEKER
+42 AFLDTNEMEKER
-55 GITIFSKQARFVSER
+55 GITIFSKQARFTS
-70 EDVRHSYT
+70 VRGEQQRSYT
-78 LLDTPGHADFSTE
+78 LLDTPGHVDFSTE

-115 VRVLWRLLDHYN
+115 VRVLWRLLDHYR
-127 VPVFVFVNK
+127 VPTCIFVNK

-141 ADREALLASIK
+141 ADRAALLASIR
-152 KELSTRCVD
+152 KELGTRCVD
-161 VMPGAA
+161 VMPGS
-167 GSAGGAARAAAGS
+167 GT
-180 LAAGEN
+180 LAD
-186 SGRPAA
+186 
-192 AGIPAV
+192 
-198 GGTASS
+198 
-204 LTEQLED
+204 QLESGD
-211 PAVQEEIAVCDDDL
+211 VQEEIAVCDDAL
-225 LDRYLEGEPVGIDEI
+225 LDAYLEGEPVSVSQMC
-240 RKLTAGRKLFPV
+240 RLTAERKLFPV

-260 QGVAELLEALNLMIV
+260 QGVPELLECLDILLQ
-275 PPRYGDE
+275 PPVYGDT
-282 FGARVFKITRDG
+282 FGAKVFKITRDG

-302 LTGGSLKVKT
+302 LTGGRLSVKT
-312 PMPDCTDDKGN
+312 PLAECTDEKGN
-323 PEKIEQIRLYS
+323 PEKVEQIRFYS
-334 GSKFEPRQE
+334 GNKFETRQE
-343 AQAGEVCAV
+343 AAAGEVCAV
-352 TGLTRTRVG
+352 TGLTGTRVG
-361 QGIGAESGGE
+361 QGIGAEAGGT

-383 ILPPGEDLFKAYRNL
+383 ILPPGEDLFKAYRSL
-398 CILEEEDPTL
+398 RTLEEEDPTL
-408 HLFYDEEK
+408 HLNYDEEK

-441 LNVSFGDPSII
+441 LRVSFGDPSII
-452 YKETIARAAEGVGHF
+452 YKETIARAVEGVGHF

-474 EVHLLLEPGVPGSGL
+474 EVHLLLEPGLPGSGL

-515 RHRGVLTGAELTD
+515 RHRGVLTGAEITD
-528 MKISLLTGKA
+528 MKISLLTGRA

-568 EPYYNFRLEIPQE
+568 EPFYSFRMEIPQE

-612 APVSRIGNYAESLAA
+612 APVSRIANYAEQLAA

-633 QITCTLKGYAPCVNA
+633 QITCTLKGYEPCTNA
-648 EEVIAASG
+648 EEIIAASG

-665 PTGSV
+665 PPGSV

-691 DSGWRDPSDGPR
+691 DSGWRDPSDGPM
-703 TGKAM
+703 TGKAL
-708 LGYDDEWDGEEWD
+708 LGYTEEDMWEE
-721 SDSWSDDLA
+721 DLS
-730 YGGAGR
+730 YGSAGR
-736 TGLRAGVKKE
+736 TGLRAGVRKE
-746 EKPSSFSEREAR
+746 EKPVSFGEREAR
-758 FFAEEE
+758 FFAEED
-764 ELRRIFERTYGPIRS
+764 ELRRIFERTYGPIKS
-779 RFGEDADPDGVFGSD
+779 RFSDDEPDN
-794 AGRGGRSGRGGKGY
+794 GRSAKSWKR
-808 GKYKK
+808 
-813 AARVIS
+813 ASRVIS
-819 AEPPDP
+819 AEPPDK
-825 RSHAAKKVSEKE
+825 RSHAARKVSEKE
-837 YLLIDGYNIIFAW
+837 YLLIDGYNIVFAW

-856 ALKDIMA
+856 AIKDIMA

-874 FAGFRREHVILVFD
+874 FAGFRKEHVILVFD
-888 AYKVCGGRGEVIRV
+888 AYKVRGGRGEVIHV

-917 LYIEKAAHELSKK
+917 LYIEKAAHELSKR

-960 EELVLTKGMM
+960 EELVLTKSLM
-970 REHYEKREET
+970 REHYEKRDEKKA
-980 RPGGLLAGM
+980 GGILAQM
-989 SEETAEALRKHLEE
+989 SEEDAQALKEHLENL
-1003 MEE
+1003 EENE

>member
-1 MKEQNLIL
+1 MDDTMTEQNMIL

-27 HITGAVRNAGRVDHG
+27 HITGAVRKAGRVDHKD
-42 NAFLDTDEMEKER
+42 AFLDTNEMEKER
-55 GITIFSKQARFVSER
+55 GITIFSKQARFTS
-70 EDVRHSYT
+70 VRGEQQRSYT
-78 LLDTPGHADFSTE
+78 LLDTPGHVDFSTE

-115 VRVLWRLLDHYN
+115 VRVLWRLLDHYR
-127 VPVFVFVNK
+127 VPTCIFVNK

-141 ADREALLASIK
+141 ADRAALLASIR
-152 KELSTRCVD
+152 KELGTRCVD
-161 VMPGAA
+161 VMPGS
-167 GSAGGAARAAAGS
+167 GT
-180 LAAGEN
+180 LAD
-186 SGRPAA
+186 
-192 AGIPAV
+192 
-198 GGTASS
+198 
-204 LTEQLED
+204 QLESGD
-211 PAVQEEIAVCDDDL
+211 VQEEIAVCDDAL
-225 LDRYLEGEPVGIDEI
+225 LDAYLEGEPVSVSQM
-240 RKLTAGRKLFPV
+240 RRLTAERKLFPV

-260 QGVAELLEALNLMIV
+260 QGVPELLECLDTLLQ
-275 PPRYGDE
+275 PPVYGDT
-282 FGARVFKITRDG
+282 FGAKVFKITRDG

-302 LTGGSLKVKT
+302 LTGGRLSVKT
-312 PMPDCTDDKGN
+312 PLAECTDEKGN
-323 PEKIEQIRLYS
+323 PEKVEQIRFYS
-334 GSKFEPRQE
+334 GNKFETRQE
-343 AQAGEVCAV
+343 AAAGEVCAV
-352 TGLTRTRVG
+352 TGLTGTRVG
-361 QGIGAESGGE
+361 QGIGAEAGGT

-383 ILPPGEDLFKAYRNL
+383 ILPPGEDLFKAYRSL
-398 CILEEEDPTL
+398 RTLEEEDPTL
-408 HLFYDEEK
+408 RLNYDEEK

-441 LNVSFGDPSII
+441 LRVSFGDPSII
-452 YKETIARAAEGVGHF
+452 YKETIARAVEGVGHF

-474 EVHLLLEPGVPGSGL
+474 EVHLLLEPGLPGSGL

-515 RHRGVLTGAELTD
+515 RHRGVLTGAEITD
-528 MKISLLTGKA
+528 MKISLLTGRA

-568 EPYYNFRLEIPQE
+568 EPFYSFRMEIPQE

-612 APVSRIGNYAESLAA
+612 APVSRIANYAEQLAA

-633 QITCTLKGYAPCVNA
+633 QITCTLKGYEPCTNA
-648 EEVIAASG
+648 EEIIAASG

-665 PTGSV
+665 PPGSV

-691 DSGWRDPSDGPR
+691 DSGWRDPSDGPM
-703 TGKAM
+703 TGKAL
-708 LGYDDEWDGEEWD
+708 LGYTEEDMWEE
-721 SDSWSDDLA
+721 DLS
-730 YGGAGR
+730 YGSAGR
-736 TGLRAGVKKE
+736 TGLRAGVRKE
-746 EKPSSFSEREAR
+746 EKPVSFGEREAR
-758 FFAEEE
+758 FFAEED
-764 ELRRIFERTYGPIRS
+764 ELRRIFERTYGPIKS
-779 RFGEDADPDGVFGSD
+779 RFSDDEPDN
-794 AGRGGRSGRGGKGY
+794 GRSAKSWKR
-808 GKYKK
+808 
-813 AARVIS
+813 ASRVIS
-819 AEPPDP
+819 ADPPDK
-825 RSHAAKKVSEKE
+825 RSHAARKVSEKE
-837 YLLIDGYNIIFAW
+837 YLLIDGYNIVFAW

-856 ALKDIMA
+856 AIKDIMA

-874 FAGFRREHVILVFD
+874 FAGFRKEHVILVFD
-888 AYKVCGGRGEVIRV
+888 AYKVRGGRGEVIHV

-917 LYIEKAAHELSKK
+917 LYIEKAAHELSKR

-960 EELVLTKGMM
+960 EELVLTKSLM
-970 REHYEKREET
+970 REHYEKRDEKKA
-980 RPGGLLAGM
+980 GGILAQM
-989 SEETAEALRKHLEE
+989 SEEDAQALKEHLENL
-1003 MEE
+1003 EENE

>member
-1 MKEQNLIL
+1 MIL

-27 HITGAVRNAGRVDHG
+27 HITGAVRTAGRVDHG

-55 GITIFSKQARFVSER
+55 GITIFSKQARFTSER
-70 EDVRHSYT
+70 GEIRRTYT
-78 LLDTPGHADFSTE
+78 LQDTPGHVDFSTE
-91 MERVLGVLDCAVLVI
+91 MERVLGILDCAVLVI

-115 VRVLWRLLDHYN
+115 VRVLWRLLEHYN
-127 VPVFVFVNK
+127 VPVFLFVNK
-136 MDQDG
+136 MDQNG
-141 ADREALLASIK
+141 ADKEALLASIK

-161 VMPGAA
+161 LMSGTEGIQTGAA
-167 GSAGGAARAAAGS
+167 GNESAEDALIAH
-180 LAAGEN
+180 LEN
-186 SGRPAA
+186 P
-192 AGIPAV
+192 
-198 GGTASS
+198 
-204 LTEQLED
+204 D
-211 PAVQEEIAVCDDDL
+211 VQEEIAVCDDEL
-225 LDRYLEGEPVGIDEI
+225 LNAYLEGEPVTVEEI
-240 RKLTAGRKLFPV
+240 CRLTAERKLFPV
-252 LFGAALRE
+252 MFGAALKE
-260 QGVAELLEALNLMIV
+260 QGVSELLECLDTLIR
-275 PPRYGDE
+275 PPVYGDE
-282 FGARVFKITRDG
+282 FGAKVFKITRDG

-312 PMPDCTDDKGN
+312 PLADCTDDKGM
-323 PEKIEQIRLYS
+323 PEKVEQIRFYS
-334 GSKFEPRQE
+334 GGKFETKQE
-343 AQAGEVCAV
+343 AVAGEVCAV
-352 TGLTRTRVG
+352 TGLTKTRIG
-361 QGIGAESGGE
+361 QGIGAEAGGE
-371 EELLQPVLRCAV
+371 EELLQPVLRCKV
-383 ILPPGEDLFKAYRNL
+383 ILPPGEDLFKAYKNL
-398 CILEEEDPTL
+398 SILEEEDPTL
-408 HLFYDEEK
+408 NLNYDEEK

-435 IRERLG
+435 ILERLG

-452 YKETIARAAEGVGHF
+452 YKETIARAVEGVGHF

-515 RHRGVLTGAELTD
+515 RHRGVLTGAEITD

-568 EPYYNFRLEIPQE
+568 EPFYSFRLEIPQE
-581 SLGRALTDLQQ
+581 ALGRALNDLQQ
-592 MGANFTQPDLEEGRS
+592 MGANFTQPDLEDGRS
-607 VITGS
+607 IITGS
-612 APVSRIGNYAESLAA
+612 APVSKIANYAETLAA

-633 QITCTLKGYAPCVNA
+633 QITCTLKGYEPCVNA
-648 EEVIAASG
+648 EEVIAESG

-670 FCSHGAG
+670 FCAHGAG

-691 DSGWRDPSDGPR
+691 DSGWRDPSDGPG

-708 LGYDDEWDGEEWD
+708 LGYDEDYWNEELWDE
-721 SDSWSDDLA
+721 DLA
-730 YGGAGR
+730 YGGSGR

-746 EKPSSFSEREAR
+746 EKPASFAEREAR
-758 FFAEEE
+758 FFAEED
-764 ELRRIFERTYGPIRS
+764 ELRRIFERTYGPIKS
-779 RFGEDADPDGVFGSD
+779 RFGTETEDDFAGASGSS
-794 AGRGGRSGRGGKGY
+794 GGRKSWKR
-808 GKYKK
+808 
-813 AARVIS
+813 ASRVIS
-819 AEPPDP
+819 ADPPDK

-837 YLLIDGYNIIFAW
+837 YLLVDGYNIIFAW
-850 EDLREL
+850 QDLREL
-856 ALKDIMA
+856 AVKDIMA
-863 ARDKLIDLIVD
+863 ARDKLIDLLVD
-874 FAGFRREHVILVFD
+874 FAGFRKEHVILVYD
-888 AYKVCGGRGEVIRV
+888 AYKVRGGRGEVIHV
-902 GGIDVIYTKEAETAD
+902 GDIDVIYTKEAETAD
-917 LYIEKAAHELSKK
+917 LYIEKAAHELTKK

-960 EELVLTKGMM
+960 EELVLAKGMM
-970 REHYEKREET
+970 REHYEKREGT

-989 SEETAEALRKHLEE
+989 SEETAQALKKHLEE

>member
-1 MKEQNLIL
+1 MDDTMTEQNMIL

-27 HITGAVRNAGRVDHG
+27 HITGAVRKAGRVDHKD
-42 NAFLDTDEMEKER
+42 AFLDTNEMEKER
-55 GITIFSKQARFVSER
+55 GITIFSKQARFTS
-70 EDVRHSYT
+70 VRGEQQRSYT
-78 LLDTPGHADFSTE
+78 LLDTPGHVDFSTE

-115 VRVLWRLLDHYN
+115 VRVLWRLLDHYR
-127 VPVFVFVNK
+127 VPTCIFVNK

-141 ADREALLASIK
+141 ADRAALLASIR
-152 KELSTRCVD
+152 KELGTRCVD
-161 VMPGAA
+161 VMPGS
-167 GSAGGAARAAAGS
+167 GM
-180 LAAGEN
+180 LAD
-186 SGRPAA
+186 
-192 AGIPAV
+192 
-198 GGTASS
+198 
-204 LTEQLED
+204 QLESGD
-211 PAVQEEIAVCDDDL
+211 VQEEIAVCDDAL
-225 LDRYLEGEPVGIDEI
+225 LDAYLEGEPVSVSQMC
-240 RKLTAGRKLFPV
+240 RLTAERKLFPV

-260 QGVAELLEALNLMIV
+260 QGVPELLECLDTFLQ
-275 PPRYGDE
+275 PPVYSDI
-282 FGARVFKITRDG
+282 FGAKVFKITRDG

-302 LTGGSLKVKT
+302 LTGGRLSVKT
-312 PMPDCTDDKGN
+312 PLAECTDEKGN
-323 PEKIEQIRLYS
+323 PEKVEQIRFYS
-334 GSKFEPRQE
+334 GNKFETRQE
-343 AQAGEVCAV
+343 AAAGEVCAV
-352 TGLTRTRVG
+352 TGLTGTRVG
-361 QGIGAESGGE
+361 QGIGAEAGGT

-383 ILPPGEDLFKAYRNL
+383 ILPPGEDLFKAYRSL
-398 CILEEEDPTL
+398 RTLEEEDPTL
-408 HLFYDEEK
+408 HLNYDEEK

-441 LNVSFGDPSII
+441 LRVSFGDPSII
-452 YKETIARAAEGVGHF
+452 YKETIARAVEGVGHF

-474 EVHLLLEPGVPGSGL
+474 EVHLLLEPGLPGSGL

-515 RHRGVLTGAELTD
+515 RHRGVLTGAEITD
-528 MKISLLTGKA
+528 MKISLLTGRA

-568 EPYYNFRLEIPQE
+568 EPFYSFRMEIPQE

-612 APVSRIGNYAESLAA
+612 APVYRIANYAEQLAA

-633 QITCTLKGYAPCVNA
+633 QITCTLKGYEPCTNA
-648 EEVIAASG
+648 EEIIAASG

-665 PTGSV
+665 PPGSV

-691 DSGWRDPSDGPR
+691 DSGWRDPSDGPM
-703 TGKAM
+703 TGKAL
-708 LGYDDEWDGEEWD
+708 LGYTEEDMWEE
-721 SDSWSDDLA
+721 DLS
-730 YGGAGR
+730 YGSAGR
-736 TGLRAGVKKE
+736 TGLRAGVRKE
-746 EKPSSFSEREAR
+746 EKPVSFGEREAR
-758 FFAEEE
+758 FFAEED
-764 ELRRIFERTYGPIRS
+764 ELRRIFERTYGPIKS
-779 RFGEDADPDGVFGSD
+779 RFSDDEPDN
-794 AGRGGRSGRGGKGY
+794 GRSAKSWKR
-808 GKYKK
+808 
-813 AARVIS
+813 ASRVIS
-819 AEPPDP
+819 SDPPDK
-825 RSHAAKKVSEKE
+825 RSHAARKVSEKE
-837 YLLIDGYNIIFAW
+837 YLLIDGYNIVFAW

-856 ALKDIMA
+856 AIKDIMA

-874 FAGFRREHVILVFD
+874 FAGFRKEHVILVFD
-888 AYKVCGGRGEVIRV
+888 AYKVRGGRGEVIHV

-917 LYIEKAAHELSKK
+917 LYIEKAAHELSKR

-960 EELVLTKGMM
+960 EELVLTKSLM
-970 REHYEKREET
+970 REHYEKRDEKKA
-980 RPGGLLAGM
+980 GGILAQM
-989 SEETAEALRKHLEE
+989 SEEDAQALKEHLENL
-1003 MEE
+1003 EENE